1 MPFVPYTDE
10 EIKVLKAN
18 EGPRFVPYSDEE
30 LYNLKTEQFAKA
42 QEWNDSVNSLYKK
55 VQGDFNQRTSGMGP
69 LPSVSQ
75 YESAISKDINNLL
88 NNYSYA
94 EEYANQIQDQKK
106 RQSYLNSIQK
116 AKRFLDSFSR
126 ELQTGNPDVWN
137 GALTSALNK
146 PSENNQI
153 SEGNESLLSAEQLR
167 AKIAEIESKRDE
179 QLKKQEEKLKNSGLS
194 GWMVNLFSSDEAKR
208 NMADESDDSLKDEL
222 TKYKQQLYYA
232 ENEEKLN
239 GLSQDLQQRVNAYL
253 EKTAARKKFDELAR
267 DGVVLNDD
275 EYLIRNGKR
284 YTVKELQQMSDSL
297 TDDDARLIVSELNS
311 NGVDGQALLDYL
323 KLKQGQDFIQEER
336 KDAEQ
341 YAKDHPIASSVQSV
355 FQTPLKLL
363 GAVDAGMTAA
373 SNAIT
378 GQEAP
383 IDYSKPVYSA
393 ARDQSTIR
401 GTVSSEIGNS
411 VGQFLYQTG
420 MSMGD
425 FLTLMPLAAVPGG
438 QVAVTAILGGSA
450 ATDTAMDVSSR
461 GGTAAQ
467 AFWGGLAAGAA
478 EAAFEKFSLEA
489 VLKAGKVTGI
499 KSFIKELLKGAGVE
513 GSEEV
518 ATEIA
523 NIISDQVIMGDKSN
537 YSLAVKQYMDS
548 GLSKP
553 EAEKQATLDMVKQ
566 VGLAF
571 AGGALSGGVIHGVQ
585 GGINWAGNYAEG
597 KNIISNG
604 NVRDAIRLG
613 LESEVDSPAYKAAT
627 ELSERLAK
635 GEKISPSEVGAMV
648 SDAQAQLTE
657 EWNKAVENPVQ
668 QVSGYATD
676 VSQETDI
683 GAQVQEVRRSAAQ
696 EVQNQH
702 VSESASLASP
712 DNNTM
717 KNGLARPLKAE
728 ATVSIGNEI
737 GRTVVNG
744 IKRVTENGVEVQLED
759 GSVVPLEAV
768 SFSNSEMEGLYA
780 DAAGYDTTTARA
792 FVAGYDGSLP
802 LSTYESAFDIIHEQ
816 AMQGADMD
824 TAVEAAGVYGQM
836 MSENARKLAY
846 NTGRLQ
852 AGRQGGTIE
861 NNSVEAGGQHRGE
874 KENVHVRQYQG
885 ASGGS
890 DGRGRAG
897 DGQRSRVSGLVEESD
912 GRISDLAEKSKR
924 GKPKRKIK
932 LSSQD
937 GDLSFDAIRNEDLT
951 PKQALTVG
959 DSAKYGYDLYY
970 YSKGTVFNDGESDK
984 VIDRPAFMMTGIKA
998 IFALDGLDIDFLHH
1012 ELFHQFFSENQEKAQ
1027 NLFNNTKQ
1035 RMLVDS
1041 QAFDRYKKS
1050 VYRSY
1055 ETRVPENL
1063 VFEEITA
1070 DLCEY
1075 AMSGSKE
1082 MGRRL
1087 EGLFEPGVLEKLA
1100 EQARGVFDANKT
1112 DGRHSETGENRTYLE
1127 GSESPGLRYYLDDV
1141 TSADADILAEENQ
1154 RLKDQLETLRQE
1166 FKLTKGH
1173 KIKPA
1178 AVDRLAE
1185 KILKNT
1191 RSSYNKETLV
1201 KNLQTIFDYIANDPE
1216 ANFDEAMNVSVD
1228 IANSVLRQ
1236 SSRLDTTLYEQYED
1250 MRRYFRETAMSL
1262 SEEARAE
1269 LDNLYGGYEDF
1280 RKQNF
1285 GGMKLTKDGQSL
1297 DSLWGK
1303 ISERWPELFPA
1314 DTVPQEQPLLVADA
1328 LRAVRPSYENPYGMD
1343 ATESAYDL
1351 ALQVYEEYFRL
1362 PEVHTFA
1369 DKKKAE
1375 MERLRAKYENRMERM
1390 RQAYKARE
1398 ANLLRDQR
1406 QKRENVREAGKQRL
1420 TAQMERMKDQRQ
1432 RAGARRQESAL
1443 VRRYKPR
1450 IIRDTLELGRWINHP
1465 TDAKHVPEP
1474 LRKAVAGFVNSID
1487 FSSDRLNQYGEPTM
1501 RTQAFKNLQKQLT
1514 EAQNKEGGKYSDE
1527 IRSMLETAD
1536 PDLLPNLT
1544 DLIDNASTF
1553 RLEEMTGEQLKE
1565 LAHIV
1570 AAVKSM
1576 IRGAN
1581 HLISDGIEAR
1591 ASDVA
1596 GGIRMDLS
1604 RMKDAKEYTG
1614 KVGWAQDVLNWGML
1628 DAPSFFEE
1636 LGQTAYEKLY
1646 KPLRKGFDKKIA
1658 HTKEAVDYM
1667 KPVLKGVDTETW
1679 SGDKAEKHIFHV
1691 SNGTLKLTTAQ
1702 IMSLYELSKREQARG
1717 HIFGGGIRPSDTV
1730 KKTAK
1735 GKEID
1740 RSFHPVQ
1747 LKPAELERIIH
1758 TLTPEQKRVA
1768 DKIAAFFQTTSEWGN
1783 EVSAKLYGY
1792 RKFTEQ
1798 NYFPI
1803 VSDQNYITTLQVDP
1817 NHQDATLKNMG
1828 MTKSTVKGANNA
1840 IMVDDIFDV
1849 FTRQVDQMSS
1859 YNAFVIP
1866 LNDMHKV
1873 LNYKITGSKGIT
1885 GGSTREAMIRA
1896 LGADSMK
1903 YWNKLVE
1910 DINGMSHKEDS
1921 TEYDKLLSNMK
1932 AAAVGAN
1939 FRVVIQQP
1947 TAYLRAMAMIDPQYL
1962 AKGLTMKSNIEQMNQ
1977 YAPIAVWKDL
1987 GFFEINTAG
1996 SMRDILMGKKGLR
2009 DIAMKPAGWAD
2020 TVTWGKLWN
2029 AVIAETTATRQDLK
2043 PGTQAFYEACGE
2055 RFSDI
2060 VDRTQV
2066 VDSVLHRSQLMR
2078 SKNFGAK
2085 TATPFMSE
2093 PTKSYNLLRSAI
2105 RDVQKNGRSKA
2116 GRRLAR
2122 AVLAYTASQIA
2133 AALAAALPDAF
2144 RDDDPDKQW
2153 WDKYLSAAG
2162 ENTLDNLNPLN
2173 MIPYVKDVISILSGY
2188 QLSRQEMAG
2197 VVDIINAGRQWEKF
2211 FKGESKYSLFW
2222 QIRNSA
2228 ASISKLTGVPVS
2240 SALRDL
2246 EALIKGGTQALGDMG
2261 FSTEHLEY
2269 LMDTAFYPVT
2279 KTNLSRYAGHIHR
2292 ALQAGNTKL
2301 AADIQAELNKNGVD
2315 EDQIATAM
2323 RKRLKEEEPRIAEGG
2338 KAKMDGDLT
2347 GYRDMVMDLKAD
2359 GYLQDWVVGA
2369 VNGWITQVATAG
2381 NAKLDGDTS
2390 KYNETIKALQ
2400 SSGISESEIS
2410 KVVDDWLAQNKQGQ
2424 VETEKDE
2431 KEDESQEESVYET
2444 SDAIEAVEAGNL
2456 AQAKEVIA
2464 DLESYLKEDQTLK
2477 EKKQSIRSQFTKHYK
2492 PLYIEMFQA
2501 GDKAGMAKIRQTL
2514 MELDLGYANADF
2526 TQWIKQWRKE
2536 ESTTK

>member
-10 EIKVLKAN
+10 EIKTLKAK

-30 LYNLKTEQFAKA
+30 LYNLKTEQ
-42 QEWNDSVNSLYKK
+42 SV
-55 VQGDFNQRTSGMGP
+55 
-69 LPSVSQ
+69 
-75 YESAISKDINNLL
+75 KDWMDE
-88 NNYSYA
+88 A
-94 EEYANQIQDQKK
+94 
-106 RQSYLNSIQK
+106 
-116 AKRFLDSFSR
+116 DSFYRKTQNTYNGGQEQFPTFDAYQQYTNKLSNDVGKL
-126 ELQTGNPDVWN
+126 LQGYTDV
-137 GALTSALNK
+137 
-146 PSENNQI
+146 
-153 SEGNESLLSAEQLR
+153 
-167 AKIAEIESKRDE
+167 
-179 QLKKQEEKLKNSGLS
+179 
-194 GWMVNLFSSDEAKR
+194 
-208 NMADESDDSLKDEL
+208 
-222 TKYKQQLYYA
+222 
-232 ENEEKLN
+232 
-239 GLSQDLQQRVNAYL
+239 
-253 EKTAARKKFDELAR
+253 
-267 DGVVLNDD
+267 
-275 EYLIRNGKR
+275 
-284 YTVKELQQMSDSL
+284 
-297 TDDDARLIVSELNS
+297 
-311 NGVDGQALLDYL
+311 
-323 KLKQGQDFIQEER
+323 
-336 KDAEQ
+336 EQ
-341 YAKDHPIASSVQSV
+341 YANRISEENRRNEYLKGVQQIKEQLDLMYNQLQDKEQAKIIEEYYADQERKKEFEKKSGLDKTLQALGDNLTLGVSQISKGIVDAVDWVLPDEMIMGGDNPITKGIDWMQETANKGDDEIQKRNAAMSEGWQLFGKFAQGIGSALPGAAMALMSGGASVPGQV
-355 FQTPLKLL
+355 ATL
-363 GAVDAGMTAA
+363 GAPATTSQMVSGGLSNLAKDPNFWMSAIPTFGGTYSDAMEDGAT
-373 SNAIT
+373 
-378 GQEAP
+378 EAE
-383 IDYSKPVYSA
+383 A
-393 ARDQSTIR
+393 
-401 GTVSSEIGNS
+401 
-411 VGQFLYQTG
+411 
-420 MSMGD
+420 
-425 FLTLMPLAAVPGG
+425 
-438 QVAVTAILGGSA
+438 AVTAILNGFAGSLIEVGGGIQQIPQGQKNIRAWLKSA
-450 ATDTAMDVSSR
+450 VEEGGEEVVQSAVENFLKKQMYNRDIPIFSTTDDNAIINPKR
-461 GGTAAQ
+461 AAEEF
-467 AFWGGLAAGAA
+467 ALGAAVGGL
-478 EAAFEKFSLEA
+478 F
-489 VLKAGKVTGI
+489 
-499 KSFIKELLKGAGVE
+499 
-513 GSEEV
+513 
-518 ATEIA
+518 
-523 NIISDQVIMGDKSN
+523 
-537 YSLAVKQYMDS
+537 
-548 GLSKP
+548 
-553 EAEKQATLDMVKQ
+553 
-566 VGLAF
+566 
-571 AGGALSGGVIHGVQ
+571 GGANMGVDAL
-585 GGINWAGNYAEG
+585 INTASKQFDSYSIG
-597 KNIISNG
+597 KNIIDSG
-604 NVRDAIRLG
+604 KIQDAIRLG
-613 LESEVDSPAYKAAT
+613 LESDTDSPAYKAAT

-657 EWNKAVENPVQ
+657 KRNKAAVDSVQ
-668 QVSGYATD
+668 QVSNNAPD
-676 VSQETDI
+676 VSQKTNI
-683 GAQVQEVRRSAAQ
+683 GTQLQELRRSAAQ
-696 EVQNQH
+696 EAKNQP
-702 VSESASLASP
+702 VEESASIVSL
-712 DNNTM
+712 DNNTV

-728 ATVSIGNEI
+728 ATVSVGYET
-737 GRTVVNG
+737 RQTTVNG

-768 SFSNSEMEGLYA
+768 SFSNAEMEGLYA

-802 LSTYESAFDIIHEQ
+802 LSTYESAFDSIHEQ
-816 AMQGADMD
+816 AMQGADVD
-824 TAVEAAGVYGQM
+824 SAVEAAGVYGQM

-874 KENVHVRQYQG
+874 KESVDVRQYQG

-1055 ETRVPENL
+1055 EARVPENL

-1075 AMSGSKE
+1075 AMSGSE
-1082 MGRRL
+1082 RMYQRL
-1087 EGLFEPGVLEKLA
+1087 EGLFAPGALENLA

-1112 DGRHSETGENRTYLE
+1112 DGRSSETGENRYYLE
-1127 GSESPGLRYYLDDV
+1127 GSESPSLRYYLDDV

-1154 RLKDQLETLRQE
+1154 RLKNQIETLRQE
-1166 FKLTKGH
+1166 FKLTAGH
-1173 KIKPA
+1173 KVKPA
-1178 AVDRLAE
+1178 AVESLAE
-1185 KILKNT
+1185 KILKDT
-1191 RSSYNKETLV
+1191 GSSYNKETLV
-1201 KNLQTIFDYIANDPE
+1201 KNLQTLFDYIANDPE

-1236 SSRLDTTLYEQYED
+1236 SSRLDTTLYDRYED
-1250 MRRYFRETAMSL
+1250 MRKYFRETALSL
-1262 SEEARAE
+1262 SEEAQTE
-1269 LDNLYGGYEDF
+1269 LENLYGGYEAF
-1280 RKQNF
+1280 RKRNF

-1297 DSLWGK
+1297 DSLWEK

-1351 ALQVYEEYFRL
+1351 ALQVYEGYFRL

-1375 MERLRAKYENRMERM
+1375 LEQLRAKYENRLEHM
-1390 RQAYKARE
+1390 RRSYKARE
-1398 ANLLRDQR
+1398 ANLLQDQR

-1420 TAQMERMKDQRQ
+1420 AAQMERMKEQRQ

-1450 IIRDTLELGRWINHP
+1450 IIRDALELGRWINHP

-1474 LRKAVAGFVNSID
+1474 LRQAVAGFVNAID
-1487 FSSDRLNQYGEPTM
+1487 FSSERLNRYGEPTM
-1501 RTQAFKNLQKQLT
+1501 RTQAFKNLQTQLT
-1514 EAQNKEGGKYSDE
+1514 KAQNKEGGKYSDE

-1536 PDLLPNLT
+1536 PDLLPNLA

-1565 LAHIV
+1565 LAHTV

-1581 HLISDGIEAR
+1581 RLISDGIEAR

-1596 GGIRMDLS
+1596 GGIGTDLS
-1604 RMKDAKEYTG
+1604 QMKDAKEYTG
-1614 KVGWAQDVLNWGML
+1614 VAGMAKRLMNWDML

-1636 LGQTAYEKLY
+1636 LGKTAYEKLY
-1646 KPLRKGFDKKIA
+1646 KPLRKAFDKKIA
-1658 HTKEAVDYM
+1658 HTKEAIDYM

-1691 SNGTLKLTTAQ
+1691 SKGTLKLTTAQ

-1717 HIFGGGIRPSDTV
+1717 HILGGGIRPSDTV
-1730 KKTAK
+1730 K
-1735 GKEID
+1735 GNQVD
-1740 RSFHPVQ
+1740 RSFRPVQ
-1747 LKPAELERIIH
+1747 LKPAELERIID
-1758 TLTPEQKRVA
+1758 TLTPEQRRVA

-1803 VSDQNYITTLQVDP
+1803 VSDRNYITTLQGDP
-1817 NHQDATLKNMG
+1817 KHQDATLKNLG
-1828 MTKSTVKGANNA
+1828 MTKSTVKGANNP
-1840 IMVDDIFDV
+1840 IMVEDIFDV

-1885 GGSTREAMIRA
+1885 GGSTREAMVRA
-1896 LGADSMK
+1896 LGTDSMK

-1910 DINGMSHKEDS
+1910 DINGMSRQEPP
-1921 TEYDKLLSNMK
+1921 TLGDKLLSNMK

-1939 FRVVIQQP
+1939 IRVVIQQP
-1947 TAYLRAMAMIDPQYL
+1947 TAYLRAAAMIDPKYL
-1962 AKGLTMKSNIEQMNQ
+1962 TKGLAMKSDTEQMNQ
-1977 YAPIAVWKDL
+1977 YAPIAAWKDL
-1987 GFFEINTAG
+1987 GFFEMDTARG
-1996 SMRDILMGKKGLR
+1996 MRDILMGKEGLR
-2009 DIAMKPAGWAD
+2009 DKAMKPAGWAD

-2029 AVIAETTATRQDLK
+2029 AVVAEMSDTRPDLK
-2043 PGTQAFYEACGE
+2043 PGTEAFYEACGD
-2055 RFSDI
+2055 RFSEI
-2060 VDRTQV
+2060 IDRTQV
-2066 VDSVLHRSQLMR
+2066 VDSVLHRSQIMR
-2078 SKNFGAK
+2078 SKNYINK
-2085 TATPFMSE
+2085 TVTSFMSE
-2093 PTKSYNLLRSAI
+2093 PTKSYNLLRSAL

-2116 GRRLAR
+2116 GKRLAR
-2122 AVLAYTASQIA
+2122 AVAAYTASNIA
-2133 AALAAALPDAF
+2133 TALAAALVDAF
-2144 RDDDPDKQW
+2144 RDDDPDKKW
-2153 WDKYLSAAG
+2153 WEKYLSATG
-2162 ENTLDNLNPLN
+2162 ENALDNLNPLN
-2173 MIPYVKDVISILSGY
+2173 MIPYLKDAVSVLSGY

-2197 VVDIINAGRQWEKF
+2197 VVDIINAGKQWEKF

-2246 EALIKGGTQALGDMG
+2246 EALVKGSTQAIGDVG
-2261 FSTEHLEY
+2261 VHTERLEY

-2301 AADIQAELNKNGVD
+2301 ASDIQSELKKNGVD

-2323 RKRLKEEEPRIAEGG
+2323 RKRLKEDEPRVAEGG

-2347 GYRDMVMDLKAD
+2347 GYRDLVMDMKAD
-2359 GYLQDWVVGA
+2359 GYVQDWVVGA
-2369 VNGWITQVATAG
+2369 INSWINQAE
-2381 NAKLDGDTS
+2381 KD
-2390 KYNETIKALQ
+2390 
-2400 SSGISESEIS
+2400 
-2410 KVVDDWLAQNKQGQ
+2410 QNKSDNQ
-2424 VETEKDE
+2424 EAEDKKEKDE
-2431 KEDESQEESVYET
+2431 TQEESVYEAN
-2444 SDAIEAVEAGNL
+2444 DAIEAVESGNM

-2464 DLESYLKEDQTLK
+2464 DLESYLKEGQTLK

-2501 GDKAGMAKIRQTL
+2501 GDKAGMAEIRRTL

>member
-1 MPFVPYTDE
+1 MPSFKEYLE
-10 EIKVLKAN
+10 NRKN
-18 EGPRFVPYSDEE
+18 SDTVDTTPISGSFQSY
-30 LYNLKTEQFAKA
+30 LIQRKA
-42 QEWNDSVNSLYKK
+42 QEWNDSVNSIYKK
-55 VQGDFNQRTSGMGP
+55 MQGDFNQRSSGMGP
-69 LPSVSQ
+69 LPSVGQ
-75 YESAISKDINNLL
+75 YKSAISKDINNLL

-94 EEYANQIQDQKK
+94 EEYANQIQDQKE

-116 AKRFLDSFSR
+116 AKSSLDSFSR
-126 ELQTGNPDVWN
+126 EFQTGNPDVWN
-137 GALTSALNK
+137 GSLTNALNK
-146 PSENNQI
+146 PSENHQI
-153 SEGNESLLSAEQLR
+153 PEGNESLLSAEQLR

-239 GLSQDLQQRVNAYL
+239 GLSHDLQQRVNAYL

-341 YAKDHPIASSVQSV
+341 YAKDHPIASSIQSV

-401 GTVSSEIGNS
+401 ETVSSEIGNS

-438 QVAVTAILGGSA
+438 QAAVTAILGGSA

-461 GGTAAQ
+461 GGTASQ
-467 AFWGGLAAGAA
+467 AFWSGLAAGAA

-523 NIISDQVIMGDKSN
+523 NIISDQIIMGDKSN

-597 KNIISNG
+597 KNTLHNG
-604 NVRDAIRLG
+604 NIRDAIRLG
-613 LESEVDSPAYKAAT
+613 FESDVDSPAYKTAV

-657 EWNKAVENPVQ
+657 KWNKAAVDSVQ
-668 QVSGYATD
+668 QVSNSAPD
-676 VSQETDI
+676 VSQKTNI
-683 GAQVQEVRRSAAQ
+683 GTQVQELRRSATQ
-696 EVQNQH
+696 EVQNQRAE
-702 VSESASLASP
+702 ESTSLISP
-712 DNNTM
+712 DNNTV

-728 ATVSIGNEI
+728 ATVSIGNET
-737 GRTVVNG
+737 RQTTVNG

-768 SFSNSEMEGLYA
+768 SFSNAEMEGLYA

-802 LSTYESAFDIIHEQ
+802 LSTYESAFDSIHEQ
-816 AMQGADMD
+816 AMQGADVD
-824 TAVEAAGVYGQM
+824 SAVEAAGVYGQM

-874 KENVHVRQYQG
+874 KESVDVRQYQG

-897 DGQRSRVSGLVEESD
+897 DGQRPRVSKEAGKADSRNQRTKIEVSNGIESGQVEFDSVAPEYYSN
-912 GRISDLAEKSKR
+912 KQKR
-924 GKPKRKIK
+924 DFDIGTSYGYTVHYVPSGSVI
-932 LSSQD
+932 
-937 GDLSFDAIRNEDLT
+937 SFDGGSMTMDYVAFVF
-951 PKQALTVG
+951 P
-959 DSAKYGYDLYY
+959 
-970 YSKGTVFNDGESDK
+970 GTKE
-984 VIDRPAFMMTGIKA
+984 
-998 IFALDGLDIDFLHH
+998 IFALDGTNRDFIHH
-1012 ELFHQFFSENQEKAQ
+1012 ELFHQFLGRGTKVAKELLEHSRNRVMEDSDSFRQYNKLCEKQ
-1027 NLFNNTKQ
+1027 YGSNVTT
-1035 RMLVDS
+1035 D
-1041 QAFDRYKKS
+1041 
-1050 VYRSY
+1050 
-1055 ETRVPENL
+1055 EIH
-1063 VFEEITA
+1063 EEITA

-1075 AMSGSKE
+1075 AMSGSEE
-1082 MGRRL
+1082 MRRRL

-1100 EQARGVFDANKT
+1100 KQARDVFDANKT
-1112 DGRHSETGENRTYLE
+1112 DGRSSETGENRYYLE
-1127 GSESPGLRYYLDDV
+1127 GSESPSLRYYLDDV

-1154 RLKDQLETLRQE
+1154 RLKNQIETLRQE
-1166 FKLTKGH
+1166 FKLTAGH
-1173 KIKPA
+1173 KVKPA
-1178 AVDRLAE
+1178 AVESLAE
-1185 KILKNT
+1185 KILKDT
-1191 RSSYNKETLV
+1191 GSGYNKETLV
-1201 KNLQTIFDYIANDPE
+1201 KNLQTLFDYIANDPE

-1236 SSRLDTTLYEQYED
+1236 SSRLDTTLYDQYED
-1250 MRRYFRETAMSL
+1250 MRKYFRETALSL
-1262 SEEARAE
+1262 SEEAQTE
-1269 LDNLYGGYEDF
+1269 LENLYGGYEAF
-1280 RKQNF
+1280 RKRNF

-1297 DSLWGK
+1297 DSLWEK

-1351 ALQVYEEYFRL
+1351 ALQVYEGYFRL
-1362 PEVHTFA
+1362 PDVHTFA

-1375 MERLRAKYENRMERM
+1375 LEQLRAKYENRLEHM
-1390 RQAYKARE
+1390 RRSYKARE
-1398 ANLLRDQR
+1398 ANLLQDQR

-1420 TAQMERMKDQRQ
+1420 AAQMERMKEQRQ

-1450 IIRDTLELGRWINHP
+1450 IIRDALELGRWINHP

-1474 LRKAVAGFVNSID
+1474 LRQAVAGFVNAID
-1487 FSSDRLNQYGEPTM
+1487 FSSERLNRYGEPTM
-1501 RTQAFKNLQKQLT
+1501 RTQAFKNLQTQLT

-1536 PDLLPNLT
+1536 PDLLPNLA

-1565 LAHIV
+1565 LAHTV

-1581 HLISDGIEAR
+1581 RLISDGIEAR

-1596 GGIRMDLS
+1596 GGIGTDLS
-1604 RMKDAKEYTG
+1604 QMKDAKEYTG
-1614 KVGWAQDVLNWGML
+1614 VAGMAKRLMNWDML

-1636 LGQTAYEKLY
+1636 LGKTAYEKLY
-1646 KPLRKGFDKKIA
+1646 KPLRKAFDKKIA
-1658 HTKEAVDYM
+1658 HTKEAIDYM

-1691 SNGTLKLTTAQ
+1691 SKGTLKLTTAQ

-1717 HIFGGGIRPSDTV
+1717 HILGGGIRPSDTV
-1730 KKTAK
+1730 K
-1735 GKEID
+1735 GNQVD
-1740 RSFHPVQ
+1740 RSFRPVQ
-1747 LKPAELERIIH
+1747 LKPAELERIID

-1803 VSDQNYITTLQVDP
+1803 VSDRNYITTLQGDP
-1817 NHQDATLKNMG
+1817 NHQDATLKNLG
-1828 MTKSTVKGANNA
+1828 MTKSTVKGANNP
-1840 IMVDDIFDV
+1840 IMVEDIFDV

-1885 GGSTREAMIRA
+1885 GGSTREAMVRA
-1896 LGADSMK
+1896 LGTDSMK

-1910 DINGMSHKEDS
+1910 DINGMSRQEPP
-1921 TEYDKLLSNMK
+1921 TLGDKLLSNMK

-1939 FRVVIQQP
+1939 IRVVIQQP
-1947 TAYLRAMAMIDPQYL
+1947 TAYLRAAAMIDPKYL
-1962 AKGLTMKSNIEQMNQ
+1962 TKGLTMKSDTEQMNQ
-1977 YAPIAVWKDL
+1977 YAPIAAWKDL
-1987 GFFEINTAG
+1987 GFFEMDTARG
-1996 SMRDILMGKKGLR
+1996 MRDILMGKEGLR
-2009 DIAMKPAGWAD
+2009 DKAMKPAGWAD

-2029 AVIAETTATRQDLK
+2029 AVVAEMSDTRPDLK
-2043 PGTQAFYEACGE
+2043 PGTEAFYEACGD
-2055 RFSDI
+2055 RFSEI
-2060 VDRTQV
+2060 IDRTQV
-2066 VDSVLHRSQLMR
+2066 VDSVLHRSQIMR
-2078 SKNFGAK
+2078 SKNYINK
-2085 TATPFMSE
+2085 TVTSFMSE
-2093 PTKSYNLLRSAI
+2093 PTKSYNLLRSAL

-2116 GRRLAR
+2116 GKRLAR
-2122 AVLAYTASQIA
+2122 AVAAYTASNIA
-2133 AALAAALPDAF
+2133 TALAAALVDAF
-2144 RDDDPDKQW
+2144 RDDDPDKKW
-2153 WDKYLSAAG
+2153 WEKYLSATG
-2162 ENTLDNLNPLN
+2162 ENALDNLNPLN
-2173 MIPYVKDVISILSGY
+2173 MIPYLKDAVSVFSGY

-2197 VVDIINAGRQWEKF
+2197 VVDIINAGKQWEKF

-2246 EALIKGGTQALGDMG
+2246 EALVKGSTQALGEAG
-2261 FSTEHLEY
+2261 APTERLEY

-2301 AADIQAELNKNGVD
+2301 ASDIQSELEKNGVD

-2323 RKRLKEEEPRIAEGG
+2323 RKRLKEEEPRVAEGG

-2347 GYRDMVMDLKAD
+2347 GYRDLVMDMKAD
-2359 GYLQDWVVGA
+2359 GYVQDWVVGA
-2369 VNGWITQVATAG
+2369 INGWITQVATAG
-2381 NAKLDGDTS
+2381 KAKLDGDTS
-2390 KYNETIKALQ
+2390 KYNETVKALQ

-2410 KVVDDWLAQNKQGQ
+2410 EAVDGWLVENKQSQ
-2424 VETEKDE
+2424 AETEKDE
-2431 KEDESQEESVYET
+2431 KEDESQEESVYEA
-2444 SDAIEAVEAGNL
+2444 SDAIEAVESGNM

-2464 DLESYLKEDQTLK
+2464 DLESYLKEGQTLK

-2501 GDKAGMAKIRQTL
+2501 GDKAGMAEIRRTL

>member
-1 MPFVPYTDE
+1 MPSFKEYLE
-10 EIKVLKAN
+10 NRKN
-18 EGPRFVPYSDEE
+18 SDTVDTAPISGSFQSY
-30 LYNLKTEQFAKA
+30 LIQRKA
-42 QEWNDSVNSLYKK
+42 QEWNDSVNSIYKK
-55 VQGDFNQRTSGMGP
+55 MQGDFNQRSSGMGP
-69 LPSVSQ
+69 LPSVGQ
-75 YESAISKDINNLL
+75 YKSAISKDINNLL

-94 EEYANQIQDQKK
+94 EEYANQIQDQKE

-116 AKRFLDSFSR
+116 AKSSLDSFSR
-126 ELQTGNPDVWN
+126 EFQTGNPDVWN
-137 GALTSALNK
+137 GSLTNALNK
-146 PSENNQI
+146 PSENHQI
-153 SEGNESLLSAEQLR
+153 PEGNESLLSAEQLR
-167 AKIAEIESKRDE
+167 AKISEIESKRDE

-239 GLSQDLQQRVNAYL
+239 GLSHDLQQRVNAYL

-284 YTVKELQQMSDSL
+284 YTVKELQQISDSL

-341 YAKDHPIASSVQSV
+341 YAKDHPIASSIQSV

-401 GTVSSEIGNS
+401 ETVSSEIGNS

-438 QVAVTAILGGSA
+438 QAAVTAILGGSA

-461 GGTAAQ
+461 GGTASQ
-467 AFWGGLAAGAA
+467 AFWSGLAAGAA

-523 NIISDQVIMGDKSN
+523 NIISDQIIMGDKSN

-597 KNIISNG
+597 KNTLHNG
-604 NVRDAIRLG
+604 NIRDAIRLG
-613 LESEVDSPAYKAAT
+613 FESDVDSPAYKTAT

-657 EWNKAVENPVQ
+657 KRNKAAVDSVQ
-668 QVSGYATD
+668 QVSSSAPD
-676 VSQETDI
+676 VSQKTNI
-683 GAQVQEVRRSAAQ
+683 GTQLQELRRSAAQ
-696 EVQNQH
+696 EAKNQP
-702 VSESASLASP
+702 VEESASIVSL
-712 DNNTM
+712 DNNTV

-728 ATVSIGNEI
+728 ATVSVGNET
-737 GRTVVNG
+737 RQTTVNG

-768 SFSNSEMEGLYA
+768 SFSNAEMEGLYA

-802 LSTYESAFDIIHEQ
+802 LSTYESAFDSIHEQ
-816 AMQGADMD
+816 AMQGADVD

-874 KENVHVRQYQG
+874 KESVDVRQYQG

-959 DSAKYGYDLYY
+959 NSAKYGYDLYY

-1012 ELFHQFFSENQEKAQ
+1012 ELFHLFFSENQEKAQ

-1055 ETRVPENL
+1055 EARVPENL

-1075 AMSGSKE
+1075 AMSGSE
-1082 MGRRL
+1082 RMYQRL
-1087 EGLFEPGVLEKLA
+1087 EGLFEPGALEKLA

-1112 DGRHSETGENRTYLE
+1112 DGRSSETGENRYYLE
-1127 GSESPGLRYYLDDV
+1127 GSESPSLRYYLDDV

-1154 RLKDQLETLRQE
+1154 RLKNQIETLRQE
-1166 FKLTKGH
+1166 FKLTAGH
-1173 KIKPA
+1173 KVKPA
-1178 AVDRLAE
+1178 AVESLAE
-1185 KILKNT
+1185 KILKDT
-1191 RSSYNKETLV
+1191 GSSYNKETLV
-1201 KNLQTIFDYIANDPE
+1201 KNLQTLFDYIANDPE

-1236 SSRLDTTLYEQYED
+1236 SSLLDTTLYDQYED
-1250 MRRYFRETAMSL
+1250 MRKYFRETALSL
-1262 SEEARAE
+1262 SEEAQTE
-1269 LDNLYGGYEDF
+1269 LENLYGGYEAF
-1280 RKQNF
+1280 RKRNF

-1297 DSLWGK
+1297 DSLWEK

-1351 ALQVYEEYFRL
+1351 ALQVYEGYFRL

-1375 MERLRAKYENRMERM
+1375 LDQLRAKYENRLEHM
-1390 RQAYKARE
+1390 RRSYKARE
-1398 ANLLRDQR
+1398 ANLLQDQR

-1420 TAQMERMKDQRQ
+1420 AAQMERMKEQRQ

-1450 IIRDTLELGRWINHP
+1450 IIRDALELGRWINHP

-1474 LRKAVAGFVNSID
+1474 LRQAVAGFVNAID

-1514 EAQNKEGGKYSDE
+1514 DVQNKEGGKYSDE
-1527 IRSMLETAD
+1527 IRSMLEIAD
-1536 PDLLPNLT
+1536 PDLLPNLA

-1565 LAHIV
+1565 LAHTV

-1596 GGIRMDLS
+1596 GGIGTDLS
-1604 RMKDAKEYTG
+1604 QMKDAKEYTG

-1803 VSDQNYITTLQVDP
+1803 VSDKNYISTPQGDP
-1817 NHQDATLKNMG
+1817 NYQDATLKNMG

-1840 IMVDDIFDV
+1840 IVVEDIFDI

-1962 AKGLTMKSNIEQMNQ
+1962 AKGVIMKSNIEQMNQ

-1987 GFFEINTAG
+1987 GFFEINTAR

-2153 WDKYLSAAG
+2153 WEKYLSAAG

-2173 MIPYVKDVISILSGY
+2173 MIPYVRDVKSLVEGY
-2188 QLSRQEMAG
+2188 RLTRQEMAG
-2197 VVDIINAGRQWEKF
+2197 FADIVSMCRQWEKF
-2211 FKGESKYSLFW
+2211 SKGESKYSLFW

-2228 ASISKLTGVPVS
+2228 ASISKLTGVPVA

-2246 EALIKGGTQALGDMG
+2246 EALIKGGAQALGDTG
-2261 FSTEHLEY
+2261 LPTEHLEY

-2301 AADIQAELNKNGVD
+2301 AADIQAELKKNGVD
-2315 EDQIATAM
+2315 DDQIATAM

-2347 GYRDMVMDLKAD
+2347 GYRDVVMDLKAD
-2359 GYLQDWVVGA
+2359 GYSQDWVVGA
-2369 VNGWITQVATAG
+2369 VNGWINQA
-2381 NAKLDGDTS
+2381 
-2390 KYNETIKALQ
+2390 
-2400 SSGISESEIS
+2400 
-2410 KVVDDWLAQNKQGQ
+2410 
-2424 VETEKDE
+2424 EKDQKKSDGQENNEE
-2431 KEDESQEESVYET
+2431 KEEETQEESVYET

-2464 DLESYLKEDQTLK
+2464 DLESYLKEGQTLK

-2501 GDKAGMAKIRQTL
+2501 GDKAGMAEIRRTL

>member
-10 EIKVLKAN
+10 EIKTLKAK

-30 LYNLKTEQFAKA
+30 LYNLKTEQSVKDWMDEADSFYRKTQNTYNGGQEQFPTFDAYQQYTNKLSNDVGKLLQGYTDVEQYANRISEENRRNEYLKGVQQIKEQLDLMYNQLQDKEQAK
-42 QEWNDSVNSLYKK
+42 
-55 VQGDFNQRTSGMGP
+55 
-69 LPSVSQ
+69 
-75 YESAISKDINNLL
+75 II
-88 NNYSYA
+88 
-94 EEYANQIQDQKK
+94 EEYYADQERKK
-106 RQSYLNSIQK
+106 E
-116 AKRFLDSFSR
+116 F
-126 ELQTGNPDVWN
+126 E
-137 GALTSALNK
+137 
-146 PSENNQI
+146 
-153 SEGNESLLSAEQLR
+153 
-167 AKIAEIESKRDE
+167 
-179 QLKKQEEKLKNSGLS
+179 KKSGLDKTLQAL
-194 GWMVNLFSSDEAKR
+194 GDNLT
-208 NMADESDDSLKDEL
+208 L
-222 TKYKQQLYYA
+222 
-232 ENEEKLN
+232 
-239 GLSQDLQQRVNAYL
+239 GLSQWSKGLVKAVDEFLPDEMIMGGDNPITKGIDWMQ
-253 EKTAARKKFDELAR
+253 ETANK
-267 DGVVLNDD
+267 GDD
-275 EYLIRNGKR
+275 EIQKRNAAMSEGWQLFGKFAQGIGSALPGAAMALMSGGASVPGQVA
-284 YTVKELQQMSDSL
+284 TLGAPATTSQM
-297 TDDDARLIVSELNS
+297 VSGGLS
-311 NGVDGQALLDYL
+311 NL
-323 KLKQGQDFIQEER
+323 
-336 KDAEQ
+336 
-341 YAKDHPIASSVQSV
+341 AKDPNFWMSAIPTFGVTYSDAMED
-355 FQTPLKLL
+355 
-363 GAVDAGMTAA
+363 GAT
-373 SNAIT
+373 
-378 GQEAP
+378 EAE
-383 IDYSKPVYSA
+383 A
-393 ARDQSTIR
+393 
-401 GTVSSEIGNS
+401 
-411 VGQFLYQTG
+411 
-420 MSMGD
+420 
-425 FLTLMPLAAVPGG
+425 
-438 QVAVTAILGGSA
+438 AVTAILNGFAGSLIEVGGGIQQIPQGQKNIRAWLKSA
-450 ATDTAMDVSSR
+450 VEEGGEEVVQSAVENFLKKQMYNRDIPIFSTTDDNAIINPKR
-461 GGTAAQ
+461 AAEEF
-467 AFWGGLAAGAA
+467 ALGAAVGGL
-478 EAAFEKFSLEA
+478 F
-489 VLKAGKVTGI
+489 
-499 KSFIKELLKGAGVE
+499 
-513 GSEEV
+513 
-518 ATEIA
+518 
-523 NIISDQVIMGDKSN
+523 
-537 YSLAVKQYMDS
+537 
-548 GLSKP
+548 
-553 EAEKQATLDMVKQ
+553 
-566 VGLAF
+566 
-571 AGGALSGGVIHGVQ
+571 GGANMGVDAL
-585 GGINWAGNYAEG
+585 INTASKQFDSYSIG
-597 KNIISNG
+597 KNIIDSG
-604 NVRDAIRLG
+604 KIQDAIRLG
-613 LESEVDSPAYKAAT
+613 LESDTDSPAYKAAT

-657 EWNKAVENPVQ
+657 KRNKAAVDSVQ
-668 QVSGYATD
+668 QVSNNAPD
-676 VSQETDI
+676 VSQKTNI
-683 GAQVQEVRRSAAQ
+683 GTQLQELRRSAAQ
-696 EVQNQH
+696 EAKNQP
-702 VSESASLASP
+702 VEESASIVSL
-712 DNNTM
+712 DNNTV

-728 ATVSIGNEI
+728 ATVSVGYET
-737 GRTVVNG
+737 RQTTVNG

-759 GSVVPLEAV
+759 GSVVPLEVV
-768 SFSNSEMEGLYA
+768 SFSNAEMEGLYA

-802 LSTYESAFDIIHEQ
+802 LSTYESAFDSIHEQ
-816 AMQGADMD
+816 AMQGADVD
-824 TAVEAAGVYGQM
+824 SAVEAAGVYGQM

-874 KENVHVRQYQG
+874 KESVDVRQYQG

-1055 ETRVPENL
+1055 EARVPENL

-1075 AMSGSKE
+1075 AMSGSE
-1082 MGRRL
+1082 RMYQRL
-1087 EGLFEPGVLEKLA
+1087 EGLFEPGALEKLA

-1112 DGRHSETGENRTYLE
+1112 DGRSSETGENRYYLE
-1127 GSESPGLRYYLDDV
+1127 GSESPSLRYYLDDV

-1154 RLKDQLETLRQE
+1154 RLKNQIETLRQE
-1166 FKLTKGH
+1166 FKLTAGH
-1173 KIKPA
+1173 KVKPA
-1178 AVDRLAE
+1178 AVESLAG
-1185 KILKNT
+1185 KILKDT
-1191 RSSYNKETLV
+1191 GSGYNKETLV
-1201 KNLQTIFDYIANDPE
+1201 KNLQTLFDYIANDPE

-1236 SSRLDTTLYEQYED
+1236 SSRLDTTLYDRYED
-1250 MRRYFRETAMSL
+1250 MRKYFRETALSL
-1262 SEEARAE
+1262 SEEAQTE
-1269 LDNLYGGYEDF
+1269 LENLYGGYEAF
-1280 RKQNF
+1280 RKRNF
-1285 GGMKLTKDGQSL
+1285 GGMKLTKDGRSL
-1297 DSLWGK
+1297 DSLWEK
-1303 ISERWPELFPA
+1303 ISEMWPELFPA

-1351 ALQVYEEYFRL
+1351 ALQVYEGYFRL

-1375 MERLRAKYENRMERM
+1375 LEQLRAKYENRLEHM
-1390 RQAYKARE
+1390 RRSYKARE
-1398 ANLLRDQR
+1398 ANLLQDQR

-1420 TAQMERMKDQRQ
+1420 AAQMERMKEQRQ

-1450 IIRDTLELGRWINHP
+1450 IIRDALELGRWINHP
-1465 TDAKHVPEP
+1465 TDSEHVPEP
-1474 LRKAVAGFVNSID
+1474 LRQAVAGFVNAID
-1487 FSSDRLNQYGEPTM
+1487 FSSERLNRYGEPTM
-1501 RTQAFKNLQKQLT
+1501 RTQAFKNLQTQLT

-1536 PDLLPNLT
+1536 PDLLPNLA

-1565 LAHIV
+1565 LAHTV

-1581 HLISDGIEAR
+1581 RLISDGIEAR

-1596 GGIRMDLS
+1596 GGIGTDLS
-1604 RMKDAKEYTG
+1604 QMKDAKEYTG
-1614 KVGWAQDVLNWGML
+1614 VAGMAKRLMNWDML

-1636 LGQTAYEKLY
+1636 LGKTAYEKLY
-1646 KPLRKGFDKKIA
+1646 KPLRKAFDKKIA
-1658 HTKEAVDYM
+1658 HTKEAIDYM

-1691 SNGTLKLTTAQ
+1691 SKGTLKLTTAQ

-1717 HIFGGGIRPSDTV
+1717 HILGGGIRPSDTV
-1730 KKTAK
+1730 K
-1735 GKEID
+1735 GNQVD
-1740 RSFHPVQ
+1740 RSFRPVQ
-1747 LKPAELERIIH
+1747 LKPAELERIID

-1803 VSDQNYITTLQVDP
+1803 VSDRNYITTLQGDP
-1817 NHQDATLKNMG
+1817 NHQDATLKNLG
-1828 MTKSTVKGANNA
+1828 MTKSTVKGANNP
-1840 IMVDDIFDV
+1840 IMVEDIFDV

-1885 GGSTREAMIRA
+1885 GGSTREAMVRA
-1896 LGADSMK
+1896 LGTDSMK

-1910 DINGMSHKEDS
+1910 DINGMSRQEPP
-1921 TEYDKLLSNMK
+1921 TLGDKLLSNMK

-1939 FRVVIQQP
+1939 IRVVIQQP
-1947 TAYLRAMAMIDPQYL
+1947 TAYLRAAAMIDPKYL
-1962 AKGLTMKSNIEQMNQ
+1962 TKGLTMKSDTEQMNQ
-1977 YAPIAVWKDL
+1977 YAPIAAWKDL
-1987 GFFEINTAG
+1987 GFFEMDTARG
-1996 SMRDILMGKKGLR
+1996 MRDILMGKEGLR
-2009 DIAMKPAGWAD
+2009 DKAMKPAGWAD

-2029 AVIAETTATRQDLK
+2029 AVVAEMSDTRPDLK
-2043 PGTQAFYEACGE
+2043 PGTEAFYEACGD
-2055 RFSDI
+2055 RFSEI
-2060 VDRTQV
+2060 IDRTQV
-2066 VDSVLHRSQLMR
+2066 VDSVLHRSQIMR
-2078 SKNFGAK
+2078 SKNYINK
-2085 TATPFMSE
+2085 TVTSFMSE
-2093 PTKSYNLLRSAI
+2093 PTKSYNLLRSAL

-2116 GRRLAR
+2116 GKRLAR
-2122 AVLAYTASQIA
+2122 AVAAYTASNIA
-2133 AALAAALPDAF
+2133 TALAAALVDAF
-2144 RDDDPDKQW
+2144 RDDDPDKKW
-2153 WDKYLSAAG
+2153 WEKYLSATG
-2162 ENTLDNLNPLN
+2162 ENALDNLNPLN
-2173 MIPYVKDVISILSGY
+2173 MIPYLKDAVSVFSGY

-2197 VVDIINAGRQWEKF
+2197 VVDIINAGKQWEKF

-2246 EALIKGGTQALGDMG
+2246 EALVKGSTQALGEAG
-2261 FSTEHLEY
+2261 APTERLEY

-2301 AADIQAELNKNGVD
+2301 ASDIQSELEKNGVD

-2323 RKRLKEEEPRIAEGG
+2323 RKRLKEEEPRVAEGG

-2347 GYRDMVMDLKAD
+2347 GYRDLVMDMKAD
-2359 GYLQDWVVGA
+2359 GYVQDWVVGA
-2369 VNGWITQVATAG
+2369 INSWINQAE
-2381 NAKLDGDTS
+2381 KD
-2390 KYNETIKALQ
+2390 
-2400 SSGISESEIS
+2400 
-2410 KVVDDWLAQNKQGQ
+2410 QNKSDNQ
-2424 VETEKDE
+2424 EAEDKKEKDE
-2431 KEDESQEESVYET
+2431 TQEESVYEA
-2444 SDAIEAVEAGNL
+2444 SDAIEAVESGNM

-2464 DLESYLKEDQTLK
+2464 DLESYLKEGQTLK

-2501 GDKAGMAKIRQTL
+2501 GDKAGMAEIRRTL

>member
-1 MPFVPYTDE
+1 MPSFKEYLE
-10 EIKVLKAN
+10 NRKN
-18 EGPRFVPYSDEE
+18 SDTVDTAPISGSFQSY
-30 LYNLKTEQFAKA
+30 LIQRKA
-42 QEWNDSVNSLYKK
+42 QEWNDSVNSIYKK
-55 VQGDFNQRTSGMGP
+55 MQGDFNQRSSGMGP
-69 LPSVSQ
+69 LPSVGQ
-75 YESAISKDINNLL
+75 YKSAISKDINNLL

-94 EEYANQIQDQKK
+94 EEYANQIQDQKE

-116 AKRFLDSFSR
+116 AKSSLDSFSR
-126 ELQTGNPDVWN
+126 EFQTGNPDVWN
-137 GALTSALNK
+137 GSLTNALNE
-146 PSENNQI
+146 PSENHQI
-153 SEGNESLLSAEQLR
+153 PEGNESLLSAEQLR

-239 GLSQDLQQRVNAYL
+239 GLSHDLQKKLYDYMDQY
-253 EKTAARKKFDELAR
+253 AARTW
-267 DGVVLNDD
+267 LN
-275 EYLIRNGKR
+275 EMPGGGKEFENTNATFLLKNGKR
-284 YTVKELQQMSDSL
+284 YTVKEIQALANEMSTNSFRNLRDELDSQ
-297 TDDDARLIVSELNS
+297 
-311 NGVDGQALLDYL
+311 GVDGSDLIKYL
-323 KLKQGQDFIQEER
+323 QQKQGQEYVRQEQADDQKIVDE
-336 KDAEQ
+336 
-341 YAKDHPIASSVQSV
+341 HPVIGGLVGSLASVLH
-355 FQTPLKLL
+355 TPFKVAGLIDT
-363 GAVDAGMTAA
+363 GATAL
-373 SNAIT
+373 SNAIK
-378 GQEAP
+378 GEEAP
-383 IDYSKPVYSA
+383 IDYSKSVYDSA
-393 ARDQSTIR
+393 RYQANVR
-401 GTVSSEIGNS
+401 GRVSENIDSN
-411 VGQFLYQTG
+411 VGKFLYQTG

-438 QVAVTAILGGSA
+438 QAAVTAILGGSA

-461 GGTAAQ
+461 GGTASQ
-467 AFWGGLAAGAA
+467 AFWSGLAAGAA

-523 NIISDQVIMGDKSN
+523 NIISDQIIMGDKSN

-597 KNIISNG
+597 KNTLHNG
-604 NVRDAIRLG
+604 NIRDAIRLG
-613 LESEVDSPAYKAAT
+613 FESDVDSPAYKTAV

-657 EWNKAVENPVQ
+657 KWNKAAVDSVQ
-668 QVSGYATD
+668 QASSSAPD
-676 VSQETDI
+676 VSQKTNI
-683 GAQVQEVRRSAAQ
+683 GTQVQELRRSAAQ
-696 EVQNQH
+696 EVQNQRAE
-702 VSESASLASP
+702 ESTSLISP
-712 DNNTM
+712 DNNTV
-717 KNGLARPLKAE
+717 KNGLARPLKTE
-728 ATVSIGNEI
+728 ATVSVGYET
-737 GRTVVNG
+737 RQTTVNG

-768 SFSNSEMEGLYA
+768 SFSNAEMEGLYA

-802 LSTYESAFDIIHEQ
+802 LSTYESAFDSIHEQ
-816 AMQGADMD
+816 AMQGADVD
-824 TAVEAAGVYGQM
+824 SAVEAAGVYGQM

-874 KENVHVRQYQG
+874 KESVDVRQYQG

-897 DGQRSRVSGLVEESD
+897 DGQRSRVSKEAGKADSRNQRTKIEVSNGIESGQVEFDSVAPEYYSN
-912 GRISDLAEKSKR
+912 KQKR
-924 GKPKRKIK
+924 DFDIGTSYGYTVHYVPSGSVI
-932 LSSQD
+932 
-937 GDLSFDAIRNEDLT
+937 SFDGGSMTMDYVAFVF
-951 PKQALTVG
+951 P
-959 DSAKYGYDLYY
+959 
-970 YSKGTVFNDGESDK
+970 GTKE
-984 VIDRPAFMMTGIKA
+984 
-998 IFALDGLDIDFLHH
+998 IFALDGTNRDFIHH
-1012 ELFHQFFSENQEKAQ
+1012 ELFHQFLGRGTKVAKELLEQSRNRVMEDSDSFRQYNKLCEKQ
-1027 NLFNNTKQ
+1027 YGSNVTT
-1035 RMLVDS
+1035 D
-1041 QAFDRYKKS
+1041 
-1050 VYRSY
+1050 
-1055 ETRVPENL
+1055 EIH
-1063 VFEEITA
+1063 EEITA

-1082 MGRRL
+1082 MRRRL

-1100 EQARGVFDANKT
+1100 EQARGVFDATKT
-1112 DGRHSETGENRTYLE
+1112 DGRSSETGENRYYLE
-1127 GSESPGLRYYLDDV
+1127 GSESPSLRYYLDDV

-1154 RLKDQLETLRQE
+1154 RLKNQIETLRQE
-1166 FKLTKGH
+1166 FKLTAGH
-1173 KIKPA
+1173 KVKPA
-1178 AVDRLAE
+1178 AVESLAE
-1185 KILKNT
+1185 KILKDT
-1191 RSSYNKETLV
+1191 GSSYNKETLV
-1201 KNLQTIFDYIANDPE
+1201 KNLQTLFDYIANDPE

-1236 SSRLDTTLYEQYED
+1236 SSRLDTTLYDQYED
-1250 MRRYFRETAMSL
+1250 MRKYFRETALSL
-1262 SEEARAE
+1262 SEEAQTE
-1269 LDNLYGGYEDF
+1269 LENLYGGYEAF
-1280 RKQNF
+1280 RKRNF

-1375 MERLRAKYENRMERM
+1375 LEQLRAKYENRLERM
-1390 RQAYKARE
+1390 RRSYKARE
-1398 ANLLRDQR
+1398 ANLLQDQR

-1420 TAQMERMKDQRQ
+1420 AAQMERMKEQRQ

-1443 VRRYKPR
+1443 VRRYKTR
-1450 IIRDTLELGRWINHP
+1450 IIRDALELGRWINHP

-1474 LRKAVAGFVNSID
+1474 LRQAVAGFVNVID
-1487 FSSDRLNQYGEPTM
+1487 FSSERLNRYGEPTM
-1501 RTQAFKNLQKQLT
+1501 RTQAFKNLQTQLT

-1536 PDLLPNLT
+1536 PDLLPNLA

-1565 LAHIV
+1565 LAHTV

-1581 HLISDGIEAR
+1581 RLISDGIEAR

-1596 GGIRMDLS
+1596 GGIGTDLS
-1604 RMKDAKEYTG
+1604 QMKDAKEYTG
-1614 KVGWAQDVLNWGML
+1614 VAGMAKRLMNWDML

-1636 LGQTAYEKLY
+1636 LGKTAYEKLY
-1646 KPLRKGFDKKIA
+1646 KPLRKAFDKKIA
-1658 HTKEAVDYM
+1658 HTKEAIDYM

-1691 SNGTLKLTTAQ
+1691 SKGTLKLTTAQ

-1717 HIFGGGIRPSDTV
+1717 HILGGGIRPSDTV
-1730 KKTAK
+1730 K
-1735 GKEID
+1735 GNQVD
-1740 RSFHPVQ
+1740 RSFRPVQ
-1747 LKPAELERIIH
+1747 LKPAELERIID

-1803 VSDQNYITTLQVDP
+1803 VSDRNYITTLQGDP
-1817 NHQDATLKNMG
+1817 NHQDATLKNLG
-1828 MTKSTVKGANNA
+1828 MTKSTVKGANNP
-1840 IMVDDIFDV
+1840 IMVEDIFDV

-1885 GGSTREAMIRA
+1885 GGSTREAMVRA
-1896 LGADSMK
+1896 LGTDSMK

-1910 DINGMSHKEDS
+1910 DINGMSRQEPP
-1921 TEYDKLLSNMK
+1921 TLGDKLLSNMK

-1939 FRVVIQQP
+1939 IRVVIQQP
-1947 TAYLRAMAMIDPQYL
+1947 TAYLRAAAMIDPKYL
-1962 AKGLTMKSNIEQMNQ
+1962 TKGLAMKSDTEQMNQ
-1977 YAPIAVWKDL
+1977 YAPIAAWKDL
-1987 GFFEINTAG
+1987 GFFEMDTARG
-1996 SMRDILMGKKGLR
+1996 MRDILMGKEGLR
-2009 DIAMKPAGWAD
+2009 DKAMKPAGWAD

-2029 AVIAETTATRQDLK
+2029 AVVAEMSDTRPDLK
-2043 PGTQAFYEACGE
+2043 PGTEAFYEACGD
-2055 RFSDI
+2055 RFSEI
-2060 VDRTQV
+2060 IDRTQV
-2066 VDSVLHRSQLMR
+2066 VDSVLHRSQIMR
-2078 SKNFGAK
+2078 SKNYINK
-2085 TATPFMSE
+2085 TVTSFMSE
-2093 PTKSYNLLRSAI
+2093 PTKSYNLLRSAL

-2116 GRRLAR
+2116 GKRLAR
-2122 AVLAYTASQIA
+2122 AVAAYTASNIA
-2133 AALAAALPDAF
+2133 TALAAALVDAF
-2144 RDDDPDKQW
+2144 RDDDPDKKW
-2153 WDKYLSAAG
+2153 WEKYLSATG
-2162 ENTLDNLNPLN
+2162 ENALDNLNPLN
-2173 MIPYVKDVISILSGY
+2173 MIPYLKDAVSVLSGY

-2197 VVDIINAGRQWEKF
+2197 VVDIINAGKQWEKF

-2246 EALIKGGTQALGDMG
+2246 EALVKGSTQAIGDVG
-2261 FSTEHLEY
+2261 VHTERLEY

-2301 AADIQAELNKNGVD
+2301 ASDIQSELKKNGVD

-2323 RKRLKEEEPRIAEGG
+2323 RKRLKEDEPRVAEGG

-2347 GYRDMVMDLKAD
+2347 GYRDLVMDMKAD
-2359 GYLQDWVVGA
+2359 GYVQDWVVGA
-2369 VNGWITQVATAG
+2369 INSWINQAE
-2381 NAKLDGDTS
+2381 KD
-2390 KYNETIKALQ
+2390 
-2400 SSGISESEIS
+2400 
-2410 KVVDDWLAQNKQGQ
+2410 QNKSDNQ
-2424 VETEKDE
+2424 EAEDKKEKDE
-2431 KEDESQEESVYET
+2431 TQEESVYEAN
-2444 SDAIEAVEAGNL
+2444 DAIEAVESGNM

-2464 DLESYLKEDQTLK
+2464 DLESYLKEGQTLK

-2501 GDKAGMAKIRQTL
+2501 GDKAGMAEIRRTL

>member
-10 EIKVLKAN
+10 EIKTLKAK

-30 LYNLKTEQFAKA
+30 LYNLKTEQ
-42 QEWNDSVNSLYKK
+42 SV
-55 VQGDFNQRTSGMGP
+55 
-69 LPSVSQ
+69 
-75 YESAISKDINNLL
+75 KDWMDE
-88 NNYSYA
+88 A
-94 EEYANQIQDQKK
+94 
-106 RQSYLNSIQK
+106 
-116 AKRFLDSFSR
+116 DSFYRKTQNTYNGGQEQFPTFDAYQQYTNKLSNDVGKL
-126 ELQTGNPDVWN
+126 LQGYTDV
-137 GALTSALNK
+137 
-146 PSENNQI
+146 
-153 SEGNESLLSAEQLR
+153 
-167 AKIAEIESKRDE
+167 
-179 QLKKQEEKLKNSGLS
+179 
-194 GWMVNLFSSDEAKR
+194 
-208 NMADESDDSLKDEL
+208 
-222 TKYKQQLYYA
+222 
-232 ENEEKLN
+232 
-239 GLSQDLQQRVNAYL
+239 
-253 EKTAARKKFDELAR
+253 
-267 DGVVLNDD
+267 
-275 EYLIRNGKR
+275 
-284 YTVKELQQMSDSL
+284 
-297 TDDDARLIVSELNS
+297 
-311 NGVDGQALLDYL
+311 
-323 KLKQGQDFIQEER
+323 
-336 KDAEQ
+336 EQ
-341 YAKDHPIASSVQSV
+341 YANRISEENRRNEYLKGVQQIKEQLDLMYNQLQDKEQAKIIEEYYADQERKKEFEKKSGLDKTLQALGDNLTLGVSQISKGIVDAVDWVLPDEMIMGGDNPITKGIDWMQETANKGDDEIQKRNAAMSEGWQLFGKFAQGIGSALPGAAMALMSGGASVPGQV
-355 FQTPLKLL
+355 ATL
-363 GAVDAGMTAA
+363 GAPATTSQMVSGGLSNLAKDPNFWMSAIPTFGGTYSDAMEDGAT
-373 SNAIT
+373 
-378 GQEAP
+378 EAE
-383 IDYSKPVYSA
+383 A
-393 ARDQSTIR
+393 
-401 GTVSSEIGNS
+401 
-411 VGQFLYQTG
+411 
-420 MSMGD
+420 
-425 FLTLMPLAAVPGG
+425 
-438 QVAVTAILGGSA
+438 AVTAILNGFAGSLIEVGGGIQQIPQGQKNIRAWLKSA
-450 ATDTAMDVSSR
+450 VEEGGEEVVQSAVENFLKKQMYNHDIPLFSTTDDEAVINPKR
-461 GGTAAQ
+461 AAGEF
-467 AFWGGLAAGAA
+467 ALGAAVGGL
-478 EAAFEKFSLEA
+478 F
-489 VLKAGKVTGI
+489 
-499 KSFIKELLKGAGVE
+499 
-513 GSEEV
+513 
-518 ATEIA
+518 
-523 NIISDQVIMGDKSN
+523 
-537 YSLAVKQYMDS
+537 
-548 GLSKP
+548 
-553 EAEKQATLDMVKQ
+553 
-566 VGLAF
+566 
-571 AGGALSGGVIHGVQ
+571 GGANMGVDAL
-585 GGINWAGNYAEG
+585 INTASKQFDSYSIG
-597 KNIISNG
+597 KNIIDSG
-604 NVRDAIRLG
+604 KIQDAIRLG
-613 LESEVDSPAYKAAT
+613 LESDTDSPAYKAAT

-657 EWNKAVENPVQ
+657 KRNKAAVDSVQ
-668 QVSGYATD
+668 QVSNNAPD
-676 VSQETDI
+676 VSQKTNI
-683 GAQVQEVRRSAAQ
+683 GTQLQELRRSAAQ
-696 EVQNQH
+696 EAKNQP
-702 VSESASLASP
+702 VEESASIVSP
-712 DNNTM
+712 DNNTV

-728 ATVSIGNEI
+728 ATVSVGNET
-737 GRTVVNG
+737 RQTTVNG

-768 SFSNSEMEGLYA
+768 SFSNTEMEGLYA

-802 LSTYESAFDIIHEQ
+802 LSTYESAFDSIHEQ
-816 AMQGADMD
+816 AMQGADVD
-824 TAVEAAGVYGQM
+824 SAVEAAGVYGQM

-852 AGRQGGTIE
+852 ASRQGGTIE
-861 NNSVEAGGQHRGE
+861 SNSVEAGGQHRGE

-897 DGQRSRVSGLVEESD
+897 DGQRSRVSKEVGKAD
-912 GRISDLAEKSKR
+912 GRNQR
-924 GKPKRKIK
+924 TKIK
-932 LSSQD
+932 VSNGIESGQVEFD
-937 GDLSFDAIRNEDLT
+937 SVAPEYYSNKQKHDFDIGTSYGYTVHYVPSGSIISFDGGSMTMDYVAFVFPGTNE
-951 PKQALTVG
+951 
-959 DSAKYGYDLYY
+959 
-970 YSKGTVFNDGESDK
+970 
-984 VIDRPAFMMTGIKA
+984 
-998 IFALDGLDIDFLHH
+998 IFALDGTNRDFIHH
-1012 ELFHQFFSENQEKAQ
+1012 ELFHQFLGKGTKVAKELLEHSRNRVMEDSDSFRQYNKLCEKQ
-1027 NLFNNTKQ
+1027 YGSNVTT
-1035 RMLVDS
+1035 D
-1041 QAFDRYKKS
+1041 
-1050 VYRSY
+1050 
-1055 ETRVPENL
+1055 EIH
-1063 VFEEITA
+1063 EEITA

-1127 GSESPGLRYYLDDV
+1127 GGESPGLRYYLDDV

-1201 KNLQTIFDYIANDPE
+1201 KNLQTLFDYIANDPE

-1375 MERLRAKYENRMERM
+1375 LEQLRAKYENRLERM
-1390 RQAYKARE
+1390 RRAYKARE

-1465 TDAKHVPEP
+1465 TDTKHVPEP

-1747 LKPAELERIIH
+1747 LKPAELERIIN

-1962 AKGLTMKSNIEQMNQ
+1962 AKGLIMKSNIEQMSQ

-1987 GFFEINTAG
+1987 GFFEINTAR

-2153 WDKYLSAAG
+2153 WEKYLSAAG

-2173 MIPYVKDVISILSGY
+2173 MIPYVRDIKSLVEGY
-2188 QLSRQEMAG
+2188 QLTRQEMAG
-2197 VVDIINAGRQWEKF
+2197 FADIVSMCRQWEKF
-2211 FKGESKYSLFW
+2211 SKGESKYSLFW

-2301 AADIQAELNKNGVD
+2301 AADIQAELKKNGVD

-2347 GYRDMVMDLKAD
+2347 GYRDVVMDLKAD

-2369 VNGWITQVATAG
+2369 VNGWINQA
-2381 NAKLDGDTS
+2381 
-2390 KYNETIKALQ
+2390 
-2400 SSGISESEIS
+2400 
-2410 KVVDDWLAQNKQGQ
+2410 
-2424 VETEKDE
+2424 EKDQKKSDGQENNEE
-2431 KEDESQEESVYET
+2431 KEEETQEESVYET

-2464 DLESYLKEDQTLK
+2464 DLESYLKEGQTLK

>member
-1 MPFVPYTDE
+1 MPSFKEYLE
-10 EIKVLKAN
+10 NRKN
-18 EGPRFVPYSDEE
+18 SDTVDTAPISGSFQSY
-30 LYNLKTEQFAKA
+30 LIQRKA

-55 VQGDFNQRTSGMGP
+55 IQGDFNQRSSGMGP
-69 LPSVSQ
+69 LPSVGQ
-75 YESAISKDINNLL
+75 YKSAISKDINNLL

-94 EEYANQIQDQKK
+94 EEYANQIQDQNEH
-106 RQSYLNSIQK
+106 QSYLNSIQK
-116 AKRFLDSFSR
+116 AKSSLDSFSR
-126 ELQTGNPDVWN
+126 EFQTGNPDVWN
-137 GALTSALNK
+137 GSLTNALNK
-146 PSENNQI
+146 PSENHQI
-153 SEGNESLLSAEQLR
+153 PEGNESLLSAEQLR

-239 GLSQDLQQRVNAYL
+239 GLSHDLQQRVNAYL

-284 YTVKELQQMSDSL
+284 YTVKELQQISDSL

-311 NGVDGQALLDYL
+311 KGVDGQALLDYL

-341 YAKDHPIASSVQSV
+341 YAKDHPIASSIQSV

-363 GAVDAGMTAA
+363 GAVDAGMTTA

-401 GTVSSEIGNS
+401 ETVSSEIGNS

-438 QVAVTAILGGSA
+438 QAAVTAILGGSA

-461 GGTAAQ
+461 GGTASQ
-467 AFWGGLAAGAA
+467 AFWSGLAAGAA

-523 NIISDQVIMGDKSN
+523 NIISDQIIMRDKSN

-597 KNIISNG
+597 KNTLHNG
-604 NVRDAIRLG
+604 NIRDAIRLG
-613 LESEVDSPAYKAAT
+613 FESDVDSPAYKTAV

-657 EWNKAVENPVQ
+657 KRNKAAVDSVQ
-668 QVSGYATD
+668 QVSNNAPD
-676 VSQETDI
+676 VSQKTNI
-683 GAQVQEVRRSAAQ
+683 GTQLQELRRSAAQ
-696 EVQNQH
+696 EVKNQRAE
-702 VSESASLASP
+702 ESTSLISA
-712 DNNTM
+712 DNNTV

-728 ATVSIGNEI
+728 ATVSVGYET
-737 GRTVVNG
+737 RQTTVNG

-768 SFSNSEMEGLYA
+768 SFSNTEMEGLYA

-802 LSTYESAFDIIHEQ
+802 LSTYESAFDSIHEQ
-816 AMQGADMD
+816 AMQGADVD
-824 TAVEAAGVYGQM
+824 SAVEAAGVYGQM

-874 KENVHVRQYQG
+874 KESVDVRQYQG

-959 DSAKYGYDLYY
+959 NSAKYGYDLYY

-1012 ELFHQFFSENQEKAQ
+1012 ELFHLFFSENQEKVQ

-1055 ETRVPENL
+1055 EARVPENL

-1075 AMSGSKE
+1075 AMSGSEE
-1082 MGRRL
+1082 MRRRL
-1087 EGLFEPGVLEKLA
+1087 EGLFAPGALENLA

-1112 DGRHSETGENRTYLE
+1112 DGRSSETGENRYYLE
-1127 GSESPGLRYYLDDV
+1127 GSESPSLRYYLDDV

-1154 RLKDQLETLRQE
+1154 RLKNQIETLRQE
-1166 FKLTKGH
+1166 FKLTAGH
-1173 KIKPA
+1173 KVKAA
-1178 AVDRLAE
+1178 AVESLAE
-1185 KILKNT
+1185 KILKDT
-1191 RSSYNKETLV
+1191 GSGYNKETLV
-1201 KNLQTIFDYIANDPE
+1201 KNLQTLFDYIANDPE

-1236 SSRLDTTLYEQYED
+1236 SSRLDTALYDQYED
-1250 MRRYFRETAMSL
+1250 MRKYFRETALSL
-1262 SEEARAE
+1262 SEEAQTE
-1269 LDNLYGGYEDF
+1269 LENLYGGYEAF
-1280 RKQNF
+1280 RKRNF

-1297 DSLWGK
+1297 DSLWEK

-1375 MERLRAKYENRMERM
+1375 LEQLRAKYENRLEHM
-1390 RQAYKARE
+1390 RRSYKARE
-1398 ANLLRDQR
+1398 ANLLQDQR

-1420 TAQMERMKDQRQ
+1420 AAQMERMKEQRQ

-1450 IIRDTLELGRWINHP
+1450 IIRDALELGRWINHP

-1474 LRKAVAGFVNSID
+1474 LRQAVAGFVNAID
-1487 FSSDRLNQYGEPTM
+1487 FSSERLNRYGEPTM
-1501 RTQAFKNLQKQLT
+1501 RTQAFKNLQTQLT
-1514 EAQNKEGGKYSDE
+1514 ETQNKEGGKYSDE

-1536 PDLLPNLT
+1536 PDLLPNLA

-1565 LAHIV
+1565 LAHTV

-1581 HLISDGIEAR
+1581 RLISDGIEAR

-1596 GGIRMDLS
+1596 GGIGTDLS
-1604 RMKDAKEYTG
+1604 QMKDAKEYTG
-1614 KVGWAQDVLNWGML
+1614 VAGMAKRLMNWDML

-1636 LGQTAYEKLY
+1636 LGKTAYEKLY
-1646 KPLRKGFDKKIA
+1646 KPLRKAFDKKIA
-1658 HTKEAVDYM
+1658 HTKEAIDYM

-1691 SNGTLKLTTAQ
+1691 SKGTLKLTTAQ

-1717 HIFGGGIRPSDTV
+1717 HILGGGIRPSDTV
-1730 KKTAK
+1730 K
-1735 GKEID
+1735 GNQVD
-1740 RSFHPVQ
+1740 RSFRPVQ

-1758 TLTPEQKRVA
+1758 TLTPEQRRVA

-1803 VSDQNYITTLQVDP
+1803 VSDRNYITTLQGDP
-1817 NHQDATLKNMG
+1817 KHQDATLKNLG
-1828 MTKSTVKGANNA
+1828 MTKSTVKGANNP
-1840 IMVDDIFDV
+1840 IMVEDIFDV

-1885 GGSTREAMIRA
+1885 GGSTREAMVRA
-1896 LGADSMK
+1896 LGTDSMK

-1910 DINGMSHKEDS
+1910 DINGMSRQEPP
-1921 TEYDKLLSNMK
+1921 TLGDKLLSNMK

-1939 FRVVIQQP
+1939 IRVVIQQP
-1947 TAYLRAMAMIDPQYL
+1947 TAYLRAAAMIDPKYL
-1962 AKGLTMKSNIEQMNQ
+1962 TKGLTMKSDTEQMNQ
-1977 YAPIAVWKDL
+1977 YAPIAAWKDL
-1987 GFFEINTAG
+1987 GFFEMDTARG
-1996 SMRDILMGKKGLR
+1996 MRDILMGKEGLR
-2009 DIAMKPAGWAD
+2009 DKAMKPAGWAD

-2029 AVIAETTATRQDLK
+2029 AVVAEMSDTRPDLK
-2043 PGTQAFYEACGE
+2043 PGTEAFYEACGD
-2055 RFSDI
+2055 RFSEI
-2060 VDRTQV
+2060 IDRTQV
-2066 VDSVLHRSQLMR
+2066 VDSVLHRSQIMR
-2078 SKNFGAK
+2078 SKNYINK
-2085 TATPFMSE
+2085 TVTSFMSE
-2093 PTKSYNLLRSAI
+2093 PTKSYNLLRSAL

-2116 GRRLAR
+2116 GKRLAR
-2122 AVLAYTASQIA
+2122 AVAAYTASNIA
-2133 AALAAALPDAF
+2133 TALAAALVDAF
-2144 RDDDPDKQW
+2144 RDDDPDKKW
-2153 WDKYLSAAG
+2153 WEKYLSATG
-2162 ENTLDNLNPLN
+2162 ENALDNLNPLN
-2173 MIPYVKDVISILSGY
+2173 MIPYLKDAVSVFSGY

-2197 VVDIINAGRQWEKF
+2197 VVDIINAGKQWENF

-2246 EALIKGGTQALGDMG
+2246 EALVKGSTQAIGEAG
-2261 FSTEHLEY
+2261 APTERLEY

-2301 AADIQAELNKNGVD
+2301 ASDIQSELKKNGVD

-2323 RKRLKEEEPRIAEGG
+2323 RKRLKEDEPRVAEGG

-2347 GYRDMVMDLKAD
+2347 GYRDLVMDMKAD
-2359 GYLQDWVVGA
+2359 GYVQDWVVGA
-2369 VNGWITQVATAG
+2369 INSWITQVATAG
-2381 NAKLDGDTS
+2381 KAKLDGDTS
-2390 KYNETIKALQ
+2390 KYNETVKALQ

-2410 KVVDDWLAQNKQGQ
+2410 EAVDGWLVENKQSQ
-2424 VETEKDE
+2424 AETEKDE
-2431 KEDESQEESVYET
+2431 KEDESQEESVYEA
-2444 SDAIEAVEAGNL
+2444 SDAIDAVKAGNL
-2456 AQAKEVIA
+2456 DQAKEVIA
-2464 DLESYLKEDQTLK
+2464 DLESYLKEGQTLK

-2501 GDKAGMAKIRQTL
+2501 GDKAGMAEIRRTL

>member
-1 MPFVPYTDE
+1 MPSFKEYLE
-10 EIKVLKAN
+10 NRKN
-18 EGPRFVPYSDEE
+18 SDTVDTAPISGSFQSY
-30 LYNLKTEQFAKA
+30 LIQRKA
-42 QEWNDSVNSLYKK
+42 QEWNDSVNSIYKK
-55 VQGDFNQRTSGMGP
+55 MQGDFNQRSSGMGP
-69 LPSVSQ
+69 LPSVGQ
-75 YESAISKDINNLL
+75 YKSAISKDINNLL

-94 EEYANQIQDQKK
+94 EEYANQIQDQKE

-116 AKRFLDSFSR
+116 AKSSLDSFSR
-126 ELQTGNPDVWN
+126 EFQIGNPDVWN
-137 GALTSALNK
+137 GSLTNALNK
-146 PSENNQI
+146 PSENHQI
-153 SEGNESLLSAEQLR
+153 PEGNESLLSTEQLR

-194 GWMVNLFSSDEAKR
+194 GWMVNLFLSDEAKR

-239 GLSQDLQQRVNAYL
+239 GLSHDLQQRVNAYL

-341 YAKDHPIASSVQSV
+341 YAKDHPIASSIQSV

-401 GTVSSEIGNS
+401 ETVSSEIGNS

-438 QVAVTAILGGSA
+438 QAAVTAILGGSA

-461 GGTAAQ
+461 GGTASQ
-467 AFWGGLAAGAA
+467 AFWSGLAAGAA

-523 NIISDQVIMGDKSN
+523 NIISDQIIMGDKSN

-597 KNIISNG
+597 KNTLHNG
-604 NVRDAIRLG
+604 NIRDAIRLG
-613 LESEVDSPAYKAAT
+613 VESDTDSPAYKAAT

-657 EWNKAVENPVQ
+657 KRNKAAVDSVQ
-668 QVSGYATD
+668 QVSNNAPD
-676 VSQETDI
+676 VSQKTNI
-683 GAQVQEVRRSAAQ
+683 GTQLQEVRRSATQGA
-696 EVQNQH
+696 QNQRAE
-702 VSESASLASP
+702 ESTSLIPP
-712 DNNTM
+712 DNSTV

-728 ATVSIGNEI
+728 ATVSIGNET
-737 GRTVVNG
+737 RQTTVNG

-768 SFSNSEMEGLYA
+768 SFSNAEMEGLYA

-802 LSTYESAFDIIHEQ
+802 LSTYESAFDSIHEQ
-816 AMQGADMD
+816 AMQGADVD
-824 TAVEAAGVYGQM
+824 SAVEAAGVYGQM

-874 KENVHVRQYQG
+874 KESVDVRQYQG

-890 DGRGRAG
+890 DGRGRSG
-897 DGQRSRVSGLVEESD
+897 DGQRPRVSKEAGKADSRNQRTKIEVSNGIESGQVEFDSVAPEYYSN
-912 GRISDLAEKSKR
+912 KQKR
-924 GKPKRKIK
+924 DFDIGTSYGYTVHYVPSGSVI
-932 LSSQD
+932 
-937 GDLSFDAIRNEDLT
+937 SFDGGSMTMDYVAFVF
-951 PKQALTVG
+951 P
-959 DSAKYGYDLYY
+959 
-970 YSKGTVFNDGESDK
+970 GTKE
-984 VIDRPAFMMTGIKA
+984 
-998 IFALDGLDIDFLHH
+998 IFALDGTNRDFIHH
-1012 ELFHQFFSENQEKAQ
+1012 ELFHQFLGRGTKVAKELLEHSRNRVMEDSDSFRQYNKLCEKQ
-1027 NLFNNTKQ
+1027 YGSNVTT
-1035 RMLVDS
+1035 D
-1041 QAFDRYKKS
+1041 
-1050 VYRSY
+1050 
-1055 ETRVPENL
+1055 EIH
-1063 VFEEITA
+1063 EEITA

-1075 AMSGSKE
+1075 AMSGSEE
-1082 MGRRL
+1082 MRRRL
-1087 EGLFEPGVLEKLA
+1087 EGLFAPGALEKLA

-1112 DGRHSETGENRTYLE
+1112 DGRSSETGENRYYLE
-1127 GSESPGLRYYLDDV
+1127 GSESPSLRYYLDDV

-1154 RLKDQLETLRQE
+1154 RLKNQIETLRQE
-1166 FKLTKGH
+1166 FKLTAGH
-1173 KIKPA
+1173 KVKPA
-1178 AVDRLAE
+1178 AVESLAE
-1185 KILKNT
+1185 KILKDT
-1191 RSSYNKETLV
+1191 GSGYNKETLV
-1201 KNLQTIFDYIANDPE
+1201 KNLQTLFDYIANDPE

-1236 SSRLDTTLYEQYED
+1236 SSRLDTTLYDQYED
-1250 MRRYFRETAMSL
+1250 MRKYFRETALSL
-1262 SEEARAE
+1262 SEEAQTE
-1269 LDNLYGGYEDF
+1269 LENLYGGYEAF
-1280 RKQNF
+1280 RKRNF
-1285 GGMKLTKDGQSL
+1285 GGMKLTKDGKSL
-1297 DSLWGK
+1297 DSLWEK

-1375 MERLRAKYENRMERM
+1375 LEQLRAKYENRLERM
-1390 RQAYKARE
+1390 RRSYKARE
-1398 ANLLRDQR
+1398 ANLLQDQR

-1420 TAQMERMKDQRQ
+1420 AAQMERMKEQRQ
-1432 RAGARRQESAL
+1432 RAGARRQESAM

-1450 IIRDTLELGRWINHP
+1450 IIRDALELGRWINHP

-1474 LRKAVAGFVNSID
+1474 LRQAVAGFVNAID
-1487 FSSDRLNQYGEPTM
+1487 FSSERLNRYGEPTM
-1501 RTQAFKNLQKQLT
+1501 RTQAFKNLQTQLT

-1527 IRSMLETAD
+1527 IRPMLETAD
-1536 PDLLPNLT
+1536 PDLLPNLA

-1565 LAHIV
+1565 LAHTV

-1581 HLISDGIEAR
+1581 RLISDGIEAR

-1596 GGIRMDLS
+1596 GGIGTDLS
-1604 RMKDAKEYTG
+1604 QMKDAQEYTG
-1614 KVGWAQDVLNWGML
+1614 VAGMAKRLMNWDML

-1636 LGQTAYEKLY
+1636 LGKTAYEKLY
-1646 KPLRKGFDKKIA
+1646 KPLRKAFDKKIA
-1658 HTKEAVDYM
+1658 HTKEAIDYM

-1691 SNGTLKLTTAQ
+1691 SKGTLKLTTAQ

-1717 HIFGGGIRPSDTV
+1717 HILGGGIRPSDTV
-1730 KKTAK
+1730 K
-1735 GKEID
+1735 GNQVD
-1740 RSFHPVQ
+1740 RSFRPVQ
-1747 LKPAELERIIH
+1747 LKPAELERIID

-1803 VSDQNYITTLQVDP
+1803 VSDRNYITTLQGDP
-1817 NHQDATLKNMG
+1817 NHQDATLKNLG
-1828 MTKSTVKGANNA
+1828 MTKSTVKGANNP
-1840 IMVDDIFDV
+1840 IMVEDIFDV

-1885 GGSTREAMIRA
+1885 GGSTREAMVRA
-1896 LGADSMK
+1896 LGTDSMK

-1910 DINGMSHKEDS
+1910 DINGMSRQEPP
-1921 TEYDKLLSNMK
+1921 TLGDKLLSNMK

-1939 FRVVIQQP
+1939 IRVVIQQP
-1947 TAYLRAMAMIDPQYL
+1947 TAYLRAAAMIDPKYL
-1962 AKGLTMKSNIEQMNQ
+1962 TKGLTMKSDTEQMNQ
-1977 YAPIAVWKDL
+1977 YAPIAAWKDL
-1987 GFFEINTAG
+1987 GFFEMDTARG
-1996 SMRDILMGKKGLR
+1996 MRDILMGKEGLR
-2009 DIAMKPAGWAD
+2009 DKAMKPAGWAD

-2029 AVIAETTATRQDLK
+2029 AVVAEMTDTRPDLK
-2043 PGTQAFYEACGE
+2043 PGTEAFYEACGD
-2055 RFSDI
+2055 RFSEI
-2060 VDRTQV
+2060 IDRTQV
-2066 VDSVLHRSQLMR
+2066 VDSVLHRSQIMR
-2078 SKNFGAK
+2078 SKNYINK
-2085 TATPFMSE
+2085 TVTSFMSE
-2093 PTKSYNLLRSAI
+2093 PTKSYNLLRSAL

-2116 GRRLAR
+2116 GKRLAR
-2122 AVLAYTASQIA
+2122 AVAAYTASNIA
-2133 AALAAALPDAF
+2133 TALVAALVDAF
-2144 RDDDPDKQW
+2144 RDDDPDKKW
-2153 WDKYLSAAG
+2153 WEKYLSATG
-2162 ENTLDNLNPLN
+2162 ENALDNLNPLN
-2173 MIPYVKDVISILSGY
+2173 MIPYLKDAVSVLSGY

-2197 VVDIINAGRQWEKF
+2197 VVDIINAGKQWEKF

-2246 EALIKGGTQALGDMG
+2246 EALVKGSTQAIGEAG
-2261 FSTEHLEY
+2261 APTERLEY

-2301 AADIQAELNKNGVD
+2301 ASDIQSELKKNGVD

-2323 RKRLKEEEPRIAEGG
+2323 RKRLKEDEPRVAEGG

-2347 GYRDMVMDLKAD
+2347 GYRDLVMDMKAD
-2359 GYLQDWVVGA
+2359 GYVQDWVVGA
-2369 VNGWITQVATAG
+2369 INSWINQAEKDQKKSD
-2381 NAKLDGDTS
+2381 NQ
-2390 KYNETIKALQ
+2390 E
-2400 SSGISESEIS
+2400 
-2410 KVVDDWLAQNKQGQ
+2410 
-2424 VETEKDE
+2424 VEDKKEKDE
-2431 KEDESQEESVYET
+2431 TQEESVYEA
-2444 SDAIEAVEAGNL
+2444 SDAIEAVESGNM

-2464 DLESYLKEDQTLK
+2464 DLESYLKEGQTLK

-2501 GDKAGMAKIRQTL
+2501 GDKAGMAEIRRTL

>member
-1 MPFVPYTDE
+1 MPSFKEYLE
-10 EIKVLKAN
+10 NRKN
-18 EGPRFVPYSDEE
+18 SDTVDTTPISGSFQSY
-30 LYNLKTEQFAKA
+30 LIQRKA
-42 QEWNDSVNSLYKK
+42 QEWNDSVNSIYKK
-55 VQGDFNQRTSGMGP
+55 MQGDFNQRSSGMGP
-69 LPSVSQ
+69 LPSVGQ
-75 YESAISKDINNLL
+75 YKSAISKDINNLL

-94 EEYANQIQDQKK
+94 EEYANQIQDQKE

-116 AKRFLDSFSR
+116 AKSSLDSFSR
-126 ELQTGNPDVWN
+126 EFQTGNPDVWN
-137 GALTSALNK
+137 GSLTNALNK
-146 PSENNQI
+146 PSENHQI
-153 SEGNESLLSAEQLR
+153 PEGNESLLSAEQLR

-239 GLSQDLQQRVNAYL
+239 GLSHDLQQRVNAYL

-341 YAKDHPIASSVQSV
+341 YAKDHPIASSIQSV

-401 GTVSSEIGNS
+401 ETVSSEIGNS

-438 QVAVTAILGGSA
+438 QAAVTAILGGSA

-461 GGTAAQ
+461 GGTASQ
-467 AFWGGLAAGAA
+467 AFWSGLAAGAA
-478 EAAFEKFSLEA
+478 EAAFEKFSFEA

-523 NIISDQVIMGDKSN
+523 NIISDQIIMGDKSN

-597 KNIISNG
+597 KNTLHNG
-604 NVRDAIRLG
+604 NIRDAIRLG
-613 LESEVDSPAYKAAT
+613 FESDVDSPAYKAAT

-657 EWNKAVENPVQ
+657 KWNKAAVDSVQ
-668 QVSGYATD
+668 QVSSSAPD
-676 VSQETDI
+676 VSQKTNI
-683 GAQVQEVRRSAAQ
+683 GTQVQELRRSAAQ
-696 EVQNQH
+696 EVQNQRAE
-702 VSESASLASP
+702 ESTSLISP
-712 DNNTM
+712 DNNTV

-728 ATVSIGNEI
+728 ATVSVGYET
-737 GRTVVNG
+737 RQTTVNG

-759 GSVVPLEAV
+759 GSIVPLEAV
-768 SFSNSEMEGLYA
+768 SFSNAEMEGLYA

-802 LSTYESAFDIIHEQ
+802 LSTYESAFDSIHEQ
-816 AMQGADMD
+816 AMQGADVD
-824 TAVEAAGVYGQM
+824 SAVEAAGVYGQM

-874 KENVHVRQYQG
+874 KESVDVRQYQG

-1012 ELFHQFFSENQEKAQ
+1012 ELFHLFFSENQEKAQ

-1055 ETRVPENL
+1055 EARVPENL

-1075 AMSGSKE
+1075 AMSGSE
-1082 MGRRL
+1082 RIYQRL
-1087 EGLFEPGVLEKLA
+1087 EGLFAPGALEKLA

-1112 DGRHSETGENRTYLE
+1112 DGRSSETGENRYYLE
-1127 GSESPGLRYYLDDV
+1127 GSESPSLRYYLDDV

-1154 RLKDQLETLRQE
+1154 RLKNQIETLRQE
-1166 FKLTKGH
+1166 FKLTAGH
-1173 KIKPA
+1173 KVKPA
-1178 AVDRLAE
+1178 AVESLAG
-1185 KILKNT
+1185 KILKDT
-1191 RSSYNKETLV
+1191 GSGYNKETLV
-1201 KNLQTIFDYIANDPE
+1201 KNLQTLFDYIANDPE

-1236 SSRLDTTLYEQYED
+1236 SSRLDTTLYDQYED
-1250 MRRYFRETAMSL
+1250 MRKYFRETALSL
-1262 SEEARAE
+1262 SEEAQTE
-1269 LDNLYGGYEDF
+1269 LENLYGGYEAF
-1280 RKQNF
+1280 RKRNF
-1285 GGMKLTKDGQSL
+1285 GGMKLTKDGRSL
-1297 DSLWGK
+1297 DSLWEK

-1351 ALQVYEEYFRL
+1351 ALQVYEGYFRL

-1375 MERLRAKYENRMERM
+1375 LEQLRAKYENRLEHM
-1390 RQAYKARE
+1390 RRSYKARE
-1398 ANLLRDQR
+1398 ANLLQDQR

-1420 TAQMERMKDQRQ
+1420 AAQMERMKEQRQ

-1450 IIRDTLELGRWINHP
+1450 IIRDALELGRWINHP

-1474 LRKAVAGFVNSID
+1474 LRQAVAGFVNAID
-1487 FSSDRLNQYGEPTM
+1487 FSSERLNRYGEPTM
-1501 RTQAFKNLQKQLT
+1501 RTQAFKNLQTQLT

-1536 PDLLPNLT
+1536 PDLLPNLA

-1565 LAHIV
+1565 LAHTV

-1581 HLISDGIEAR
+1581 RLISDGIEAR

-1596 GGIRMDLS
+1596 GGIGTDLS
-1604 RMKDAKEYTG
+1604 QMKDAKEYIDS
-1614 KVGWAQDVLNWGML
+1614 VGWAKGVLNWDML

-1636 LGQTAYEKLY
+1636 LGKTAYEKLY
-1646 KPLRKGFDKKIA
+1646 KPLRKAFDKKIA
-1658 HTKEAVDYM
+1658 HTKEAIDYM

-1691 SNGTLKLTTAQ
+1691 SKGTLKLTTAQ

-1717 HIFGGGIRPSDTV
+1717 HIFGGGIKPSDTV

-1747 LKPAELERIIH
+1747 LKPAELERIID

-1803 VSDQNYITTLQVDP
+1803 VSDRNYITTLQGDP
-1817 NHQDATLKNMG
+1817 NHQDATLKNLG
-1828 MTKSTVKGANNA
+1828 MTKSTVKGANNP
-1840 IMVDDIFDV
+1840 IMVEDIFDV

-1885 GGSTREAMIRA
+1885 GGSTREAMVRA
-1896 LGADSMK
+1896 LGTDSMK

-1910 DINGMSHKEDS
+1910 DINGMSRKEPP
-1921 TEYDKLLSNMK
+1921 TFGDKLLSNMK

-1939 FRVVIQQP
+1939 LSVVIQQP
-1947 TAYLRAMAMIDPQYL
+1947 TAYLRAMAMIDPKYL
-1962 AKGLTMKSNIEQMNQ
+1962 AKGLTMKSDTEQMNQ

-1987 GFFEINTAG
+1987 GFFEINTAR

-2009 DIAMKPAGWAD
+2009 DLAMKPAGWAD

-2029 AVIAETTATRQDLK
+2029 AVVAETTDTQPDLK
-2043 PGTQAFYEACGE
+2043 PGTEAFYEACGD
-2055 RFSDI
+2055 RFSEI
-2060 VDRTQV
+2060 IDRTQV
-2066 VDSVLHRSQLMR
+2066 VDSVLHRSQIMR
-2078 SKNFGAK
+2078 SKNYINK
-2085 TATPFMSE
+2085 TVTSFMSE
-2093 PTKSYNLLRSAI
+2093 PTKSYNLLRSAL

-2116 GRRLAR
+2116 GNRLAR
-2122 AVLAYTASQIA
+2122 AVLAYIASQIA
-2133 AALAAALPDAF
+2133 AAMAKALPDML

-2153 WDKYLSAAG
+2153 WEKYLSAAG

-2173 MIPYVKDVISILSGY
+2173 MIPYVRDVKSLVEGY
-2188 QLSRQEMAG
+2188 QLSRQEMSGFA
-2197 VVDIINAGRQWEKF
+2197 DIVSMCRQWEKF
-2211 FKGESKYSLFW
+2211 SKGESKYSLFW

-2246 EALIKGGTQALGDMG
+2246 EALVKGGTQAIGDVG
-2261 FSTEHLEY
+2261 VHTERLEY

-2301 AADIQAELNKNGVD
+2301 ASDIQSELEKNGVD

-2323 RKRLKEEEPRIAEGG
+2323 RKRLKEDEPRVAEGG

-2347 GYRDMVMDLKAD
+2347 GYRDLVMDMKAD
-2359 GYLQDWVVGA
+2359 GYVQDWVVGA
-2369 VNGWITQVATAG
+2369 INSWINQAE
-2381 NAKLDGDTS
+2381 KD
-2390 KYNETIKALQ
+2390 
-2400 SSGISESEIS
+2400 
-2410 KVVDDWLAQNKQGQ
+2410 QNKSDNQ
-2424 VETEKDE
+2424 EAEDKKEKDE
-2431 KEDESQEESVYET
+2431 TQEESVYEA
-2444 SDAIEAVEAGNL
+2444 SDAIEAVESGNM

-2464 DLESYLKEDQTLK
+2464 DLESYLKEGQTLK

-2501 GDKAGMAKIRQTL
+2501 GDKAGMAEIRRTL

>member
-1 MPFVPYTDE
+1 MPSFKEYLE
-10 EIKVLKAN
+10 NRKN
-18 EGPRFVPYSDEE
+18 SDTVDTAPISGSFQSY
-30 LYNLKTEQFAKA
+30 LIQRKA
-42 QEWNDSVNSLYKK
+42 QEWNDSVNSIYKK
-55 VQGDFNQRTSGMGP
+55 MQGDFNQRSSGMGP
-69 LPSVSQ
+69 LPSVGQ
-75 YESAISKDINNLL
+75 YKSAISKDINNLL

-94 EEYANQIQDQKK
+94 EEYANQIQDQKE

-116 AKRFLDSFSR
+116 AKSSLDSFSR
-126 ELQTGNPDVWN
+126 EFQTGNPDVWN
-137 GALTSALNK
+137 GSLTNALNE
-146 PSENNQI
+146 PSENHQI
-153 SEGNESLLSAEQLR
+153 PEGNESLLSAEQLR

-239 GLSQDLQQRVNAYL
+239 GLSHDLQKKLYDYMDQY
-253 EKTAARKKFDELAR
+253 AARTW
-267 DGVVLNDD
+267 LN
-275 EYLIRNGKR
+275 EMPGGGKEFENTNATFLLKNGKR
-284 YTVKELQQMSDSL
+284 YTVKEIQALANEMSTNSFRNLRDELDSQ
-297 TDDDARLIVSELNS
+297 
-311 NGVDGQALLDYL
+311 GVDGSDLIKYL
-323 KLKQGQDFIQEER
+323 QQKQGQEYVRQEQADDQKIVDE
-336 KDAEQ
+336 
-341 YAKDHPIASSVQSV
+341 HPVIGGLVGSLASVLH
-355 FQTPLKLL
+355 TPFKVAGLIDT
-363 GAVDAGMTAA
+363 GATAL
-373 SNAIT
+373 SNAIK
-378 GQEAP
+378 GEEAP
-383 IDYSKPVYSA
+383 IDYSKSA
-393 ARDQSTIR
+393 YDSARYQANVR
-401 GTVSSEIGNS
+401 GSVSENIDSN
-411 VGQFLYQTG
+411 VGKFLYQTG

-438 QVAVTAILGGSA
+438 QAAVTAILGGSA

-461 GGTAAQ
+461 GGTASQ
-467 AFWGGLAAGAA
+467 AFWSGLAAGAA

-523 NIISDQVIMGDKSN
+523 NIISDQIIMGDKSN

-597 KNIISNG
+597 KNTLHNG
-604 NVRDAIRLG
+604 NIRDAIRLG
-613 LESEVDSPAYKAAT
+613 FESDVDSPAYKTAV

-657 EWNKAVENPVQ
+657 KWNKAAVDSVQ
-668 QVSGYATD
+668 QVSNSAPD
-676 VSQETDI
+676 VSQKTNI
-683 GAQVQEVRRSAAQ
+683 GTQVQELRRSAAQ
-696 EVQNQH
+696 EVQNQRAD
-702 VSESASLASP
+702 ESTSLISP
-712 DNNTM
+712 DNNTV

-728 ATVSIGNEI
+728 ATVSIGYET
-737 GRTVVNG
+737 RQTTVNG

-768 SFSNSEMEGLYA
+768 SFSNAGMEGLYA

-802 LSTYESAFDIIHEQ
+802 LSTYESAFDSIHEQ
-816 AMQGADMD
+816 AMQGADVD
-824 TAVEAAGVYGQM
+824 SAVEAAGVYGQM

-874 KENVHVRQYQG
+874 KESVDVRQYQG

-1055 ETRVPENL
+1055 EARVPENL

-1075 AMSGSKE
+1075 AMSGSE
-1082 MGRRL
+1082 RMYQRL
-1087 EGLFEPGVLEKLA
+1087 EGLFEPGALEKLA

-1112 DGRHSETGENRTYLE
+1112 DGRSSETGENRYYLE
-1127 GSESPGLRYYLDDV
+1127 GSESPSLRYYLDDV

-1154 RLKDQLETLRQE
+1154 RLKNQIETLRQE
-1166 FKLTKGH
+1166 FKLTAGH
-1173 KIKPA
+1173 KVKPA
-1178 AVDRLAE
+1178 AVESLAE
-1185 KILKNT
+1185 KILKDT
-1191 RSSYNKETLV
+1191 GSGYNKETLV
-1201 KNLQTIFDYIANDPE
+1201 KNLQTLFDYIANDPE

-1236 SSRLDTTLYEQYED
+1236 SSRLDTTLYDRYED
-1250 MRRYFRETAMSL
+1250 MRKYFRETALSL
-1262 SEEARAE
+1262 SEEAQTE
-1269 LDNLYGGYEDF
+1269 LENLYGGYEAF
-1280 RKQNF
+1280 RKRNF

-1297 DSLWGK
+1297 DSLWEK

-1314 DTVPQEQPLLVADA
+1314 DTVPQDQPLLVADA

-1375 MERLRAKYENRMERM
+1375 LEQLRAKYENRLERM
-1390 RQAYKARE
+1390 RRSYKARE
-1398 ANLLRDQR
+1398 ANLLQDQR

-1420 TAQMERMKDQRQ
+1420 AAQMERMKEQRQ

-1450 IIRDTLELGRWINHP
+1450 IIRDALELGRWINHP

-1474 LRKAVAGFVNSID
+1474 LRQAVAGFVNAID
-1487 FSSDRLNQYGEPTM
+1487 FSSERLNRYGEPTM
-1501 RTQAFKNLQKQLT
+1501 RTQAFKNLQTQLT

-1536 PDLLPNLT
+1536 PDLLPNLA

-1565 LAHIV
+1565 LAHTV

-1581 HLISDGIEAR
+1581 RLISDGIEAR

-1596 GGIRMDLS
+1596 GGIGTDLS
-1604 RMKDAKEYTG
+1604 QMKDAKEYTG
-1614 KVGWAQDVLNWGML
+1614 VAGMAKRLMNWDML

-1636 LGQTAYEKLY
+1636 LGKTAYEKLY
-1646 KPLRKGFDKKIA
+1646 KPLRKAFDKKIA
-1658 HTKEAVDYM
+1658 HTNEAIDYM

-1691 SNGTLKLTTAQ
+1691 SKGTLKLTTAQ

-1717 HIFGGGIRPSDTV
+1717 HILGGGIRPSDTV
-1730 KKTAK
+1730 K
-1735 GKEID
+1735 GNQVD
-1740 RSFHPVQ
+1740 RSFRPVQ
-1747 LKPAELERIIH
+1747 LKPAELERIID

-1803 VSDQNYITTLQVDP
+1803 VSDRNYITTLQGDP
-1817 NHQDATLKNMG
+1817 KHQDATLKNLG
-1828 MTKSTVKGANNA
+1828 MTKSTVKGANNP
-1840 IMVDDIFDV
+1840 IMVEDIFDV

-1873 LNYKITGSKGIT
+1873 LNYKITGNKGIT
-1885 GGSTREAMIRA
+1885 GGSTREAMVRA
-1896 LGADSMK
+1896 LGTDSMK

-1910 DINGMSHKEDS
+1910 DINGMSRQEPP
-1921 TEYDKLLSNMK
+1921 TLGDKLLSNMK

-1939 FRVVIQQP
+1939 IRVVIQQP
-1947 TAYLRAMAMIDPQYL
+1947 TAYLRAAAMIDPKYL
-1962 AKGLTMKSNIEQMNQ
+1962 TKGLTMKSDTEQMNQ
-1977 YAPIAVWKDL
+1977 YAPIAAWKDL
-1987 GFFEINTAG
+1987 GFFEMDTARG
-1996 SMRDILMGKKGLR
+1996 MRDILMGKEGLR
-2009 DIAMKPAGWAD
+2009 DKAMKPAGWAD
-2020 TVTWGKLWN
+2020 TITWGKLWN
-2029 AVIAETTATRQDLK
+2029 AVVAETTDTQPDLK
-2043 PGTQAFYEACGE
+2043 PGTEAFYEACGD
-2055 RFSDI
+2055 RFSEI
-2060 VDRTQV
+2060 IDRTQV
-2066 VDSVLHRSQLMR
+2066 VDSVLHRSQIMR
-2078 SKNFGAK
+2078 SKNYINK
-2085 TATPFMSE
+2085 TVTSFMSE
-2093 PTKSYNLLRSAI
+2093 PTKSYNLLRSAL

-2116 GRRLAR
+2116 GKRLAR
-2122 AVLAYTASQIA
+2122 AVAAYTASNIA
-2133 AALAAALPDAF
+2133 TALAAALVDAF
-2144 RDDDPDKQW
+2144 RDDDPDKKW
-2153 WDKYLSAAG
+2153 WEKYLSAAG
-2162 ENTLDNLNPLN
+2162 ENALDNLNPLN
-2173 MIPYVKDVISILSGY
+2173 MIPYLKDAVSVFSGY

-2197 VVDIINAGRQWEKF
+2197 VVDIINAGKQWEKF

-2246 EALIKGGTQALGDMG
+2246 EALVKGSTQALGEAG
-2261 FSTEHLEY
+2261 APTERLEY

-2301 AADIQAELNKNGVD
+2301 ASDIQSELEKNGVD

-2323 RKRLKEEEPRIAEGG
+2323 RKRLKEEEPRVAEGG

-2347 GYRDMVMDLKAD
+2347 GYRDLVMDMKAD
-2359 GYLQDWVVGA
+2359 GYVQDWVVGA
-2369 VNGWITQVATAG
+2369 INSWINQAE
-2381 NAKLDGDTS
+2381 KD
-2390 KYNETIKALQ
+2390 
-2400 SSGISESEIS
+2400 
-2410 KVVDDWLAQNKQGQ
+2410 QNKSDNQ
-2424 VETEKDE
+2424 EAEDKKEKDE
-2431 KEDESQEESVYET
+2431 TQEESVYEA
-2444 SDAIEAVEAGNL
+2444 SDAIEAVESGNM

-2464 DLESYLKEDQTLK
+2464 DLESYLKEGQTLK

-2501 GDKAGMAKIRQTL
+2501 GDKAGMAEIRRTL

>member
-1 MPFVPYTDE
+1 MPSFKEYLE
-10 EIKVLKAN
+10 NRKN
-18 EGPRFVPYSDEE
+18 SDTVDTAPISGSFQSY
-30 LYNLKTEQFAKA
+30 LIQRKA
-42 QEWNDSVNSLYKK
+42 QEWNDSVNSIYKK
-55 VQGDFNQRTSGMGP
+55 MQGDFNQRSSGMGP
-69 LPSVSQ
+69 LPSVGQ
-75 YESAISKDINNLL
+75 YKSAISKDINNLL

-94 EEYANQIQDQKK
+94 EEYANQIQDQKE

-116 AKRFLDSFSR
+116 AKSSLDSFSR
-126 ELQTGNPDVWN
+126 EFQTGNPDVWN
-137 GALTSALNK
+137 GSLTNALNK
-146 PSENNQI
+146 PNENHQI
-153 SEGNESLLSAEQLR
+153 PEGNESLLSAEQLR

-239 GLSQDLQQRVNAYL
+239 GLSHDLQQRVNAYL

-284 YTVKELQQMSDSL
+284 YTVKELQQISDSL

-341 YAKDHPIASSVQSV
+341 YAKDHPIASSIHSV

-401 GTVSSEIGNS
+401 ETVSSEIGNS

-438 QVAVTAILGGSA
+438 QAAVTAILGGSA

-461 GGTAAQ
+461 GGTASQ
-467 AFWGGLAAGAA
+467 AFWSGLAAGAA

-523 NIISDQVIMGDKSN
+523 NIISDQIIMGDKSN

-597 KNIISNG
+597 KNTLHNG
-604 NVRDAIRLG
+604 NIRDAIRLG
-613 LESEVDSPAYKAAT
+613 FESDVDSPAYKTAV

-657 EWNKAVENPVQ
+657 KWNKAAVDSVQ
-668 QVSGYATD
+668 QVSNSAPD
-676 VSQETDI
+676 VSQKTNI
-683 GAQVQEVRRSAAQ
+683 GTQVQELRRSAAQ
-696 EVQNQH
+696 EVQNQRAD
-702 VSESASLASP
+702 ESTSLISP
-712 DNNTM
+712 DNNTV

-728 ATVSIGNEI
+728 ATVSIGYET
-737 GRTVVNG
+737 RQTTVNG

-759 GSVVPLEAV
+759 GSVVPLEVV
-768 SFSNSEMEGLYA
+768 SFSNAEMEGLYA

-802 LSTYESAFDIIHEQ
+802 LSTYESAFDSIHEQ
-816 AMQGADMD
+816 AMQGADVD
-824 TAVEAAGVYGQM
+824 SAVEAAGVYGQM

-874 KENVHVRQYQG
+874 KESVDVRQYQG

-1055 ETRVPENL
+1055 EARVPENL

-1075 AMSGSKE
+1075 AMSGSE
-1082 MGRRL
+1082 RMYQRL
-1087 EGLFEPGVLEKLA
+1087 EGLFEPGALEKLA

-1112 DGRHSETGENRTYLE
+1112 DGRSSETGENRYYLE
-1127 GSESPGLRYYLDDV
+1127 GSESPSLRYYLDDV

-1154 RLKDQLETLRQE
+1154 RLKNQIETLRQE
-1166 FKLTKGH
+1166 FKLTAGH
-1173 KIKPA
+1173 KVKPA
-1178 AVDRLAE
+1178 AVESLAG
-1185 KILKNT
+1185 KILKDT
-1191 RSSYNKETLV
+1191 GSGYNKETLV
-1201 KNLQTIFDYIANDPE
+1201 KNLQTLFDYIANDPE

-1236 SSRLDTTLYEQYED
+1236 SSRLDTTLYDRYED
-1250 MRRYFRETAMSL
+1250 MRKYFRETALSL
-1262 SEEARAE
+1262 SEEAQTE
-1269 LDNLYGGYEDF
+1269 LENLYGGYEAF
-1280 RKQNF
+1280 RKRNF
-1285 GGMKLTKDGQSL
+1285 GGMKLTKDGRSL
-1297 DSLWGK
+1297 DSLWEK
-1303 ISERWPELFPA
+1303 ISEMWPELFPA

-1351 ALQVYEEYFRL
+1351 ALQVYEGYFRL

-1375 MERLRAKYENRMERM
+1375 LEQLRAKYENRLEHM
-1390 RQAYKARE
+1390 RRSYKARE
-1398 ANLLRDQR
+1398 ANLLQDQR

-1420 TAQMERMKDQRQ
+1420 AAQMERMKEQRQ

-1450 IIRDTLELGRWINHP
+1450 IIRDALELGRWINHP
-1465 TDAKHVPEP
+1465 TDSEHVPEP
-1474 LRKAVAGFVNSID
+1474 LRQAVAGFVNVID
-1487 FSSDRLNQYGEPTM
+1487 FSSERLNRNGEPTM
-1501 RTQAFKNLQKQLT
+1501 RTQAFKNLQTQLT

-1536 PDLLPNLT
+1536 PDLLPNLA

-1565 LAHIV
+1565 LAHTV

-1581 HLISDGIEAR
+1581 RLISDGIEAR

-1596 GGIRMDLS
+1596 GGIGTDLS
-1604 RMKDAKEYTG
+1604 QMKDSKEYTG
-1614 KVGWAQDVLNWGML
+1614 VAGMAKRLMNWDML

-1636 LGQTAYEKLY
+1636 LGKTAYEKLY
-1646 KPLRKGFDKKIA
+1646 KPLRKAFDKKIA
-1658 HTKEAVDYM
+1658 HTNEAIDYM

-1691 SNGTLKLTTAQ
+1691 SKGTLKLTTAQ

-1717 HIFGGGIRPSDTV
+1717 HILGGGIRPSDTV
-1730 KKTAK
+1730 K
-1735 GKEID
+1735 GNQVD
-1740 RSFHPVQ
+1740 RSFRPVQ
-1747 LKPAELERIIH
+1747 LKPAELERIID

-1803 VSDQNYITTLQVDP
+1803 VSDRNYITTLQGDP
-1817 NHQDATLKNMG
+1817 NHQDATLKNLG
-1828 MTKSTVKGANNA
+1828 MTKSTVKGANNP
-1840 IMVDDIFDV
+1840 IMVEDIFDV

-1885 GGSTREAMIRA
+1885 GGSTREAMVRA
-1896 LGADSMK
+1896 LGTDSMK

-1910 DINGMSHKEDS
+1910 DINGMSRQEPP
-1921 TEYDKLLSNMK
+1921 TLGDKLLSNMK

-1939 FRVVIQQP
+1939 IRVVIQQP
-1947 TAYLRAMAMIDPQYL
+1947 TAYLRAAAMIDPKYL
-1962 AKGLTMKSNIEQMNQ
+1962 TKGLAMKSDTEQMNQ
-1977 YAPIAVWKDL
+1977 YAPIAAWKDL
-1987 GFFEINTAG
+1987 GFFEMDTARG
-1996 SMRDILMGKKGLR
+1996 MRDILMGKEGLR
-2009 DIAMKPAGWAD
+2009 DKAMKPAGWAD

-2029 AVIAETTATRQDLK
+2029 AVVAEMSDTRPDLK
-2043 PGTQAFYEACGE
+2043 PGTEAFYEACGD
-2055 RFSDI
+2055 RFSEI
-2060 VDRTQV
+2060 IDRTQV
-2066 VDSVLHRSQLMR
+2066 VDSVLHRSQIMR
-2078 SKNFGAK
+2078 SKNYINK
-2085 TATPFMSE
+2085 TVTSFMSE
-2093 PTKSYNLLRSAI
+2093 PTKSYNLLRSAL

-2116 GRRLAR
+2116 GKRLAR
-2122 AVLAYTASQIA
+2122 AVAAYTASNIA
-2133 AALAAALPDAF
+2133 TALAAALVDAF
-2144 RDDDPDKQW
+2144 RDDDPDKKW
-2153 WDKYLSAAG
+2153 WEKYLSAAG
-2162 ENTLDNLNPLN
+2162 ENALDNLNPLN
-2173 MIPYVKDVISILSGY
+2173 MIPYLKDAVSVFSGY

-2197 VVDIINAGRQWEKF
+2197 VVDIINAGKQWEKF

-2246 EALIKGGTQALGDMG
+2246 EALVKGSTQALGEAG
-2261 FSTEHLEY
+2261 APTERLEY

-2301 AADIQAELNKNGVD
+2301 ASDIQSELEKNGVD

-2323 RKRLKEEEPRIAEGG
+2323 RKRLKEEEPRVAEGG

-2347 GYRDMVMDLKAD
+2347 GYRDLVMDMKAD
-2359 GYLQDWVVGA
+2359 GYVQDWVVGA
-2369 VNGWITQVATAG
+2369 INSWINQAE
-2381 NAKLDGDTS
+2381 KD
-2390 KYNETIKALQ
+2390 
-2400 SSGISESEIS
+2400 
-2410 KVVDDWLAQNKQGQ
+2410 QNKSDNQ
-2424 VETEKDE
+2424 EAEDKKEKDE
-2431 KEDESQEESVYET
+2431 TQEESVYEA
-2444 SDAIEAVEAGNL
+2444 SDAIEAVESGNM

-2464 DLESYLKEDQTLK
+2464 DLESYLKEGQTLK

-2501 GDKAGMAKIRQTL
+2501 GDKAGMAEIRRTL

>member
-1 MPFVPYTDE
+1 MPFIPYTNE
-10 EIKVLKAN
+10 EIKKNVH
-18 EGPRFVPYSDEE
+18 GFTPFSDEE
-30 LYNLKTEQFAKA
+30 LTAIRTEKEQLA
-42 QEWNDSVNSLYKK
+42 QNWMDEVNSLYQKMQNGYSK
-55 VQGDFNQRTSGMGP
+55 GQDRFQTLNDYRQYTNTLSGD
-69 LPSVSQ
+69 VD
-75 YESAISKDINNLL
+75 KLL
-88 NNYSYA
+88 KNYSYA
-94 EEYANQIQDQKK
+94 EQYVNRIEDQNQKNEYLKGVQKIKEQLDLISNHLHNKEQAKIIEEYYADQERKKEFEKKSGLDKTLQALGDNLTLGVSQISKGLVDAVDWVLPDEMIMGGDNPITKGIDWMQETADKGDDE
-106 RQSYLNSIQK
+106 IQK
-116 AKRFLDSFSR
+116 RNAAMSEGWQLFGKFA
-126 ELQTGNPDVWN
+126 QGI
-137 GALTSALNK
+137 GSAL
-146 PSENNQI
+146 PGAAMALMSGGASVPGQVATLGAPATT
-153 SEGNESLLSAEQLR
+153 SQMVSG
-167 AKIAEIESKRDE
+167 
-179 QLKKQEEKLKNSGLS
+179 GLS
-194 GWMVNLFSSDEAKR
+194 NL
-208 NMADESDDSLKDEL
+208 
-222 TKYKQQLYYA
+222 
-232 ENEEKLN
+232 
-239 GLSQDLQQRVNAYL
+239 
-253 EKTAARKKFDELAR
+253 
-267 DGVVLNDD
+267 
-275 EYLIRNGKR
+275 
-284 YTVKELQQMSDSL
+284 
-297 TDDDARLIVSELNS
+297 
-311 NGVDGQALLDYL
+311 
-323 KLKQGQDFIQEER
+323 
-336 KDAEQ
+336 
-341 YAKDHPIASSVQSV
+341 AKDPNFWMSAIPTFGGTYSDAMED
-355 FQTPLKLL
+355 
-363 GAVDAGMTAA
+363 GAT
-373 SNAIT
+373 
-378 GQEAP
+378 EAE
-383 IDYSKPVYSA
+383 A
-393 ARDQSTIR
+393 
-401 GTVSSEIGNS
+401 
-411 VGQFLYQTG
+411 
-420 MSMGD
+420 
-425 FLTLMPLAAVPGG
+425 
-438 QVAVTAILGGSA
+438 AVTAILNGFAGSLIEVGGGIQQIPQGQKNIRAWLKSA
-450 ATDTAMDVSSR
+450 VEEGGEEVVQSAVENFLKKQMYNHDIPLFSTTDDEAVINPKR
-461 GGTAAQ
+461 AAEEF
-467 AFWGGLAAGAA
+467 ALGAAVGGL
-478 EAAFEKFSLEA
+478 F
-489 VLKAGKVTGI
+489 
-499 KSFIKELLKGAGVE
+499 
-513 GSEEV
+513 
-518 ATEIA
+518 
-523 NIISDQVIMGDKSN
+523 
-537 YSLAVKQYMDS
+537 
-548 GLSKP
+548 
-553 EAEKQATLDMVKQ
+553 
-566 VGLAF
+566 
-571 AGGALSGGVIHGVQ
+571 GGANMGVDAL
-585 GGINWAGNYAEG
+585 INTASKQFDSYSIG
-597 KNIISNG
+597 KNIIDSG
-604 NVRDAIRLG
+604 KIQDAIRLG
-613 LESEVDSPAYKAAT
+613 LESDTDSPAYKAAT

-657 EWNKAVENPVQ
+657 KRNKAAVDSVQ
-668 QVSGYATD
+668 QVSNNAPD
-676 VSQETDI
+676 VSQKTNI
-683 GAQVQEVRRSAAQ
+683 GTQLQELRRSAAQ
-696 EVQNQH
+696 EAKNQP
-702 VSESASLASP
+702 VEESASIVSP
-712 DNNTM
+712 DNNTV

-728 ATVSIGNEI
+728 ATVSIGNET
-737 GRTVVNG
+737 RQTTVNG

-897 DGQRSRVSGLVEESD
+897 DGQRSRVSKEVGKAD
-912 GRISDLAEKSKR
+912 GRNQR
-924 GKPKRKIK
+924 TKIK
-932 LSSQD
+932 VSNGIESGQVEFD
-937 GDLSFDAIRNEDLT
+937 SVAPEYYSNKQKHDFDIGTSYGYTVHYVPSGSIISFDGGSMTMDYVAFVFPGTNE
-951 PKQALTVG
+951 
-959 DSAKYGYDLYY
+959 
-970 YSKGTVFNDGESDK
+970 
-984 VIDRPAFMMTGIKA
+984 
-998 IFALDGLDIDFLHH
+998 IFALDGTNRDFIHH
-1012 ELFHQFFSENQEKAQ
+1012 ELFHQFLGKGTKVAKELLEHSRNRVMEDSDSFRQYNKLCEKQ
-1027 NLFNNTKQ
+1027 YGSNVTT
-1035 RMLVDS
+1035 D
-1041 QAFDRYKKS
+1041 
-1050 VYRSY
+1050 
-1055 ETRVPENL
+1055 EIH
-1063 VFEEITA
+1063 EEITA

-1112 DGRHSETGENRTYLE
+1112 DGRSSETGENRTYLE

-1166 FKLTKGH
+1166 FKLTAGH
-1173 KIKPA
+1173 KVKTA
-1178 AVDRLAE
+1178 AVESLAE
-1185 KILKNT
+1185 KILKDT
-1191 RSSYNKETLV
+1191 GSGYNKETLV
-1201 KNLQTIFDYIANDPE
+1201 KNLQTLFDYIANDPE

-1236 SSRLDTTLYEQYED
+1236 SSRLDTTLYDRYED
-1250 MRRYFRETAMSL
+1250 MRKYFRETALSL
-1262 SEEARAE
+1262 SEEAQTE
-1269 LDNLYGGYEDF
+1269 LENLYGGYEAF
-1280 RKQNF
+1280 RKRNF

-1297 DSLWGK
+1297 DSLWEK

-1314 DTVPQEQPLLVADA
+1314 DTVPQDQPLLVADA

-1375 MERLRAKYENRMERM
+1375 LEQLRAKYENRLERM
-1390 RQAYKARE
+1390 RRSYKARE
-1398 ANLLRDQR
+1398 ANLLQDQR

-1420 TAQMERMKDQRQ
+1420 AAQMERMKEQRQ

-1450 IIRDTLELGRWINHP
+1450 IIRDALELGRWINHP

-1474 LRKAVAGFVNSID
+1474 LRQAVAGFVNAID
-1487 FSSDRLNQYGEPTM
+1487 FSSERLNRYGEPTM
-1501 RTQAFKNLQKQLT
+1501 RTQAFKNLQTQLT

-1536 PDLLPNLT
+1536 PDLLPNLA

-1565 LAHIV
+1565 LAHTV

-1581 HLISDGIEAR
+1581 RLISDGIEAR

-1596 GGIRMDLS
+1596 GGIGTDLS
-1604 RMKDAKEYTG
+1604 QMKDAKEYTG
-1614 KVGWAQDVLNWGML
+1614 VAGMAKRLMNWDML

-1636 LGQTAYEKLY
+1636 LGKTAYEKLY
-1646 KPLRKGFDKKIA
+1646 KPLRKAFDKKIA
-1658 HTKEAVDYM
+1658 HTNEAIDYM

-1691 SNGTLKLTTAQ
+1691 SKGTLKLTTAQ

-1717 HIFGGGIRPSDTV
+1717 HILGGGIRPSDTV
-1730 KKTAK
+1730 K
-1735 GKEID
+1735 GNQVD
-1740 RSFHPVQ
+1740 RSFRPVQ
-1747 LKPAELERIIH
+1747 LKPAELERIID

-1803 VSDQNYITTLQVDP
+1803 VSDRNYITTLQGDP
-1817 NHQDATLKNMG
+1817 NHQDATLKNLG
-1828 MTKSTVKGANNA
+1828 MTKSTVKGANNP
-1840 IMVDDIFDV
+1840 IMVEDIFDV

-1885 GGSTREAMIRA
+1885 GGSTREAMVRA
-1896 LGADSMK
+1896 LGTDSMK

-1910 DINGMSHKEDS
+1910 DINGMSRQEPP
-1921 TEYDKLLSNMK
+1921 TLGDKLLSNMK

-1939 FRVVIQQP
+1939 IRVVIQQP
-1947 TAYLRAMAMIDPQYL
+1947 TAYLRAAAMIDPKYL
-1962 AKGLTMKSNIEQMNQ
+1962 TKGLAMKSDTEQMNQ
-1977 YAPIAVWKDL
+1977 YAPIAAWKDL
-1987 GFFEINTAG
+1987 GFFEMDTARG
-1996 SMRDILMGKKGLR
+1996 MRDILMGKEGLR
-2009 DIAMKPAGWAD
+2009 DKAMKPAGRAD

-2029 AVIAETTATRQDLK
+2029 AVVAEMSDTRPDLK
-2043 PGTQAFYEACGE
+2043 PGTEAFYEACGD
-2055 RFSDI
+2055 RFSEI
-2060 VDRTQV
+2060 IDRTQV
-2066 VDSVLHRSQLMR
+2066 VDSVLHRSQIMR
-2078 SKNFGAK
+2078 SKNYINK
-2085 TATPFMSE
+2085 TVTSFMSE
-2093 PTKSYNLLRSAI
+2093 PTKSYNLLRSAL

-2116 GRRLAR
+2116 GKRLAR
-2122 AVLAYTASQIA
+2122 AVAAYTASNIA
-2133 AALAAALPDAF
+2133 TALAAALVDAF
-2144 RDDDPDKQW
+2144 RDDDPDKKW
-2153 WDKYLSAAG
+2153 WEKYLSAAG
-2162 ENTLDNLNPLN
+2162 ENALDNLNPLN
-2173 MIPYVKDVISILSGY
+2173 MIPYLKDAVSVFSGY

-2197 VVDIINAGRQWEKF
+2197 VVDIINAGKQWEKF

-2246 EALIKGGTQALGDMG
+2246 EALVKGSTQALGEAG
-2261 FSTEHLEY
+2261 APTERLEY

-2301 AADIQAELNKNGVD
+2301 ASDIQSELEKNGVD

-2323 RKRLKEEEPRIAEGG
+2323 RKRLKEEEPRVAEGG

-2347 GYRDMVMDLKAD
+2347 GYRDLVMDMKAD
-2359 GYLQDWVVGA
+2359 GYVQDWVVGA
-2369 VNGWITQVATAG
+2369 INSWINQAE
-2381 NAKLDGDTS
+2381 KD
-2390 KYNETIKALQ
+2390 
-2400 SSGISESEIS
+2400 
-2410 KVVDDWLAQNKQGQ
+2410 QNKSDNQ
-2424 VETEKDE
+2424 EAEDKKEKDE
-2431 KEDESQEESVYET
+2431 TQEESVYEA
-2444 SDAIEAVEAGNL
+2444 SDAIEAVESGNM
-2456 AQAKEVIA
+2456 AQAKEMIA
-2464 DLESYLKEDQTLK
+2464 DLESYLKEGQTLK

-2501 GDKAGMAKIRQTL
+2501 GDKAGMAEIRRTL

>member
-10 EIKVLKAN
+10 EIKTLKAK

-30 LYNLKTEQFAKA
+30 LYNLKTEQ
-42 QEWNDSVNSLYKK
+42 SV
-55 VQGDFNQRTSGMGP
+55 
-69 LPSVSQ
+69 
-75 YESAISKDINNLL
+75 KDWMDE
-88 NNYSYA
+88 A
-94 EEYANQIQDQKK
+94 
-106 RQSYLNSIQK
+106 
-116 AKRFLDSFSR
+116 DSFYRKTQNTYNGGQEQFPTFDAYQQYTNKLSNDVGKL
-126 ELQTGNPDVWN
+126 LQGYTDV
-137 GALTSALNK
+137 
-146 PSENNQI
+146 
-153 SEGNESLLSAEQLR
+153 
-167 AKIAEIESKRDE
+167 
-179 QLKKQEEKLKNSGLS
+179 
-194 GWMVNLFSSDEAKR
+194 
-208 NMADESDDSLKDEL
+208 
-222 TKYKQQLYYA
+222 
-232 ENEEKLN
+232 
-239 GLSQDLQQRVNAYL
+239 
-253 EKTAARKKFDELAR
+253 
-267 DGVVLNDD
+267 
-275 EYLIRNGKR
+275 
-284 YTVKELQQMSDSL
+284 
-297 TDDDARLIVSELNS
+297 
-311 NGVDGQALLDYL
+311 
-323 KLKQGQDFIQEER
+323 
-336 KDAEQ
+336 EQ
-341 YAKDHPIASSVQSV
+341 YANRISEENRRNEYLKGVQQIKEQLDLMYNQLQDKEQAKIIEEYYADQERKKEFEKKSGLDKTLQALGDNLTLGVSQISKGIVDAVDWVLPDEMIMGGDNPITKGIDWMQETANKGDDEIQKRNAAMSEGWQLFGKFAQGIGSALPGAAMALMSGGASVPGQV
-355 FQTPLKLL
+355 ATL
-363 GAVDAGMTAA
+363 GAPATTSQMVSGGLSNLAKDPNFWMSAIPTFGGTYSDAMEDGAT
-373 SNAIT
+373 
-378 GQEAP
+378 EAE
-383 IDYSKPVYSA
+383 A
-393 ARDQSTIR
+393 
-401 GTVSSEIGNS
+401 
-411 VGQFLYQTG
+411 
-420 MSMGD
+420 
-425 FLTLMPLAAVPGG
+425 
-438 QVAVTAILGGSA
+438 AVTAILNGFAGSLIEVGGGIQQIPQGQKNIRAWLKSA
-450 ATDTAMDVSSR
+450 VEEGGEEVVQSAVENFLKKQMYNRDIPIFSTTDDNAIINPKR
-461 GGTAAQ
+461 AAEEF
-467 AFWGGLAAGAA
+467 ALGAAVGGL
-478 EAAFEKFSLEA
+478 F
-489 VLKAGKVTGI
+489 
-499 KSFIKELLKGAGVE
+499 
-513 GSEEV
+513 
-518 ATEIA
+518 
-523 NIISDQVIMGDKSN
+523 
-537 YSLAVKQYMDS
+537 
-548 GLSKP
+548 
-553 EAEKQATLDMVKQ
+553 
-566 VGLAF
+566 
-571 AGGALSGGVIHGVQ
+571 GGANMGVDAL
-585 GGINWAGNYAEG
+585 INTASKQFDSYSIG
-597 KNIISNG
+597 KNIIDSG
-604 NVRDAIRLG
+604 KIQDAIRLG
-613 LESEVDSPAYKAAT
+613 LESDTDSPAYKAAT

-657 EWNKAVENPVQ
+657 KWNKAAVDSVQ
-668 QVSGYATD
+668 QVSSSAPD
-676 VSQETDI
+676 VSQKTNI
-683 GAQVQEVRRSAAQ
+683 GTQLQELRRSAAQ
-696 EVQNQH
+696 EAKNQPIE
-702 VSESASLASP
+702 ESASIVSL
-712 DNNTM
+712 DNNTV

-728 ATVSIGNEI
+728 ATVSIGNET
-737 GRTVVNG
+737 RQTTVNG

-768 SFSNSEMEGLYA
+768 SFSNAEMEGLYA

-802 LSTYESAFDIIHEQ
+802 LSTYESAFDSIHEQ
-816 AMQGADMD
+816 AMQGADVD
-824 TAVEAAGVYGQM
+824 SAVEAAGVYGQM

-874 KENVHVRQYQG
+874 KESVDVRQYQG

-897 DGQRSRVSGLVEESD
+897 DGQRPRVSKEAGKADSRNQRTKIQVSNGIESGQVEFDSVAPEYYSN
-912 GRISDLAEKSKR
+912 KQKR
-924 GKPKRKIK
+924 DFDIGTSYGYTVHYVPSGSVI
-932 LSSQD
+932 
-937 GDLSFDAIRNEDLT
+937 SFDGGSMTMDYVAFVF
-951 PKQALTVG
+951 P
-959 DSAKYGYDLYY
+959 
-970 YSKGTVFNDGESDK
+970 GTKE
-984 VIDRPAFMMTGIKA
+984 
-998 IFALDGLDIDFLHH
+998 IFALDGTNRDFIHH
-1012 ELFHQFFSENQEKAQ
+1012 ELFHQFLGRGTKVAKELLEHSRNRVMEDSDSFRQYNKLCEKQ
-1027 NLFNNTKQ
+1027 YGSNVTT
-1035 RMLVDS
+1035 D
-1041 QAFDRYKKS
+1041 
-1050 VYRSY
+1050 
-1055 ETRVPENL
+1055 EIH
-1063 VFEEITA
+1063 EEITA

-1075 AMSGSKE
+1075 AMSGSEE
-1082 MGRRL
+1082 MRRRL
-1087 EGLFEPGVLEKLA
+1087 EGLFEPGALEKLA

-1112 DGRHSETGENRTYLE
+1112 DGRSSETGENRYYLE
-1127 GSESPGLRYYLDDV
+1127 GSESPSLRYYLDDV

-1154 RLKDQLETLRQE
+1154 RLKNQIETLRQE
-1166 FKLTKGH
+1166 FKLTAGH
-1173 KIKPA
+1173 KVKAA
-1178 AVDRLAE
+1178 AVESLAE
-1185 KILKNT
+1185 KILKDT
-1191 RSSYNKETLV
+1191 GSGYNKETLV
-1201 KNLQTIFDYIANDPE
+1201 KNLQTLFDYIANDPE

-1236 SSRLDTTLYEQYED
+1236 SSRLDTTLYDQYED
-1250 MRRYFRETAMSL
+1250 MRKYFRETALSL
-1262 SEEARAE
+1262 SEEAQTE
-1269 LDNLYGGYEDF
+1269 LENLYGGYEAF
-1280 RKQNF
+1280 RKRNF

-1297 DSLWGK
+1297 DSLWEK

-1375 MERLRAKYENRMERM
+1375 LEQLRAKYENRLEHM
-1390 RQAYKARE
+1390 RRSYKARE
-1398 ANLLRDQR
+1398 ANLLQDQR

-1420 TAQMERMKDQRQ
+1420 TAQMERMKEQRQ

-1474 LRKAVAGFVNSID
+1474 LRKAVAGFVNAID
-1487 FSSDRLNQYGEPTM
+1487 FSSDRLNRYGEPTM

-1514 EAQNKEGGKYSDE
+1514 EAQNKEGGKYTDE

-1553 RLEEMTGEQLKE
+1553 RLEEMAGEQLKE
-1565 LAHIV
+1565 LAHTV

-1596 GGIRMDLS
+1596 GGIGTDLS
-1604 RMKDAKEYTG
+1604 QMKDAKEYTAKSVRG
-1614 KVGWAQDVLNWGML
+1614 IAKRLINWDML

-1636 LGQTAYEKLY
+1636 LGRTAYEKLY

-1667 KPVLKGVDTETW
+1667 KSVLKGVDTETW

-1691 SNGTLKLTTAQ
+1691 SKGTLKLTTAQ

-1730 KKTAK
+1730 K
-1735 GKEID
+1735 GNQVD

-1747 LKPAELERIIH
+1747 LKPAELERIIN

-1803 VSDQNYITTLQVDP
+1803 VSDENYISTSQDDP
-1817 NHQDATLKNMG
+1817 NHQDAILKNLG

-1840 IMVDDIFDV
+1840 IVVEDIFDV

-1866 LNDMHKV
+1866 LNDMNKV
-1873 LNYKITGSKGIT
+1873 LNYKVTGYKGLT
-1885 GGSTREAMIRA
+1885 GGSTKESMIRA

-1910 DINGMSHKEDS
+1910 DINGMSRKAP
-1921 TEYDKLLSNMK
+1921 TGYDALLSNMK

-1939 FRVVIQQP
+1939 LRVVIQQP

-1962 AKGLTMKSNIEQMNQ
+1962 AKGLTMKSDIEQMNQ

-1987 GFFEINTAG
+1987 GFFEINTARG
-1996 SMRDILMGKKGLR
+1996 MRDILMNKEGLR
-2009 DIAMKPAGWAD
+2009 DKVMKPAGWAD

-2029 AVIAETTATRQDLK
+2029 AVVAETNDTRPDLK
-2043 PGTQAFYEACGE
+2043 PGTEAFYEACGD
-2055 RFSDI
+2055 RFSEI
-2060 VDRTQV
+2060 IDRTQV
-2066 VDSVLHRSQLMR
+2066 VDSVLHRSQIMR
-2078 SKNFGAK
+2078 SNDFGAK
-2085 TATPFMSE
+2085 TATSFMSE
-2093 PTKSYNLLRSAI
+2093 PTKNYNLLRSAL
-2105 RDVQKNGRSKA
+2105 RDVQRNGWNKSGK
-2116 GRRLAR
+2116 RLVR
-2122 AVLAYTASQIA
+2122 IAVAVTASNIA
-2133 AALAAALPDAF
+2133 AALAAALVDAF
-2144 RDDDPDKQW
+2144 RDDDPDKKLW
-2153 WDKYLSAAG
+2153 EKYLSAAG
-2162 ENTLDNLNPLN
+2162 ENTVDNLVPFNLLPFA
-2173 MIPYVKDVISILSGY
+2173 KDVWSIIEGY
-2188 QLSRQEMAG
+2188 QPSRQELSAFL
-2197 VVDIINAGRQWEKF
+2197 DIANAARQWITF
-2211 FKGESKYSLFW
+2211 AMGESKYSLFW

-2246 EALIKGGTQALGDMG
+2246 EALVKGSTQAIGEAG
-2261 FSTEHLEY
+2261 APTERLEY

-2301 AADIQAELNKNGVD
+2301 ASDIQSELEKNGVD

-2323 RKRLKEEEPRIAEGG
+2323 RKRLKEEEPRVAEGG

-2347 GYRDMVMDLKAD
+2347 GYRDLVMDMKAD
-2359 GYLQDWVVGA
+2359 GYVQDWVVGA
-2369 VNGWITQVATAG
+2369 INGWITQVATAG
-2381 NAKLDGDTS
+2381 KAKLDGDTS
-2390 KYNETIKALQ
+2390 KYNETVKALQ

-2410 KVVDDWLAQNKQGQ
+2410 EAVDGWLVENKQSQ
-2424 VETEKDE
+2424 AETEKDE
-2431 KEDESQEESVYET
+2431 KEDESQEESVYEA
-2444 SDAIEAVEAGNL
+2444 SDAIEAVESGNM

-2464 DLESYLKEDQTLK
+2464 DLESYLKEGQTLK

-2501 GDKAGMAKIRQTL
+2501 GDKAGMAEIRRTL

>member
-1 MPFVPYTDE
+1 MPSFKEYLE
-10 EIKVLKAN
+10 NRKN
-18 EGPRFVPYSDEE
+18 SDTVDTAPISGSFQSY
-30 LYNLKTEQFAKA
+30 LIQRKA
-42 QEWNDSVNSLYKK
+42 QEWNDSVNSIYKRM
-55 VQGDFNQRTSGMGP
+55 QGDFNQRSSGMGP
-69 LPSVSQ
+69 LPSVGQ
-75 YESAISKDINNLL
+75 YKSAISKDINNLL

-94 EEYANQIQDQKK
+94 EEYANQIQDQNE
-106 RQSYLNSIQK
+106 RQRHLNSIQK
-116 AKRFLDSFSR
+116 AKSSLDSFSR
-126 ELQTGNPDVWN
+126 GLQTGNPDVWN
-137 GALTSALNK
+137 GSLTNALNK
-146 PSENNQI
+146 PSENHQI
-153 SEGNESLLSAEQLR
+153 PEGNESLLSAEQLR

-239 GLSQDLQQRVNAYL
+239 GLSHDLQQRVNVYL

-341 YAKDHPIASSVQSV
+341 YAKDHPIASSIQSV

-363 GAVDAGMTAA
+363 GAVDAGMTAV

-401 GTVSSEIGNS
+401 ETVSSEIGNS

-438 QVAVTAILGGSA
+438 QAAVTAILGGSA

-461 GGTAAQ
+461 GGTASQ
-467 AFWGGLAAGAA
+467 AFWSGLAAGAA

-523 NIISDQVIMGDKSN
+523 NIISDQIIMGDKSN

-597 KNIISNG
+597 KNTLHNG
-604 NVRDAIRLG
+604 NIRDAIRLG
-613 LESEVDSPAYKAAT
+613 FESDVDSPAYKTAV

-635 GEKISPSEVGAMV
+635 GEKITPSEVGAMV

-657 EWNKAVENPVQ
+657 KRNKAAVDSVQ
-668 QVSGYATD
+668 QVSNNAPD
-676 VSQETDI
+676 VSQETNI
-683 GAQVQEVRRSAAQ
+683 GTQVQELRRSAAQ
-696 EVQNQH
+696 EVQNQRAE
-702 VSESASLASP
+702 ESTSLISP
-712 DNNTM
+712 DNNTV

-728 ATVSIGNEI
+728 AMVSIGNET
-737 GRTVVNG
+737 RQTTVNG
-744 IKRVTENGVEVQLED
+744 IKRVTENGVEVQLDD

-768 SFSNSEMEGLYA
+768 SFSNAEMEGLYA

-802 LSTYESAFDIIHEQ
+802 LSTYESAFDSIHEQ
-816 AMQGADMD
+816 AMQGADVD
-824 TAVEAAGVYGQM
+824 SAVEAAGVYGQM

-874 KENVHVRQYQG
+874 KESVDVRQYQG

-984 VIDRPAFMMTGIKA
+984 VIDKPAFMMTGIKA

-1055 ETRVPENL
+1055 EARVPENL

-1075 AMSGSKE
+1075 AMSGSE
-1082 MGRRL
+1082 RMYQRL
-1087 EGLFEPGVLEKLA
+1087 EGLFAPGALEKLA

-1112 DGRHSETGENRTYLE
+1112 DGRSSETGENRYYLE
-1127 GSESPGLRYYLDDV
+1127 GSESPSLRYYLDDV

-1154 RLKDQLETLRQE
+1154 RLKNQIETLRQE
-1166 FKLTKGH
+1166 FKLTAGH
-1173 KIKPA
+1173 KVKPA
-1178 AVDRLAE
+1178 AVESLAE
-1185 KILKNT
+1185 KILKDT
-1191 RSSYNKETLV
+1191 GSSYNKETLV
-1201 KNLQTIFDYIANDPE
+1201 KNLQTLFDYIANDPE

-1236 SSRLDTTLYEQYED
+1236 SSRLDTTLYDQYED
-1250 MRRYFRETAMSL
+1250 MRKYFRETALSL
-1262 SEEARAE
+1262 SEEAQTE
-1269 LDNLYGGYEDF
+1269 LENLYGGYEAF
-1280 RKQNF
+1280 RKRNF

-1297 DSLWGK
+1297 DSLWEK

-1351 ALQVYEEYFRL
+1351 ALQVYEGYFRL

-1375 MERLRAKYENRMERM
+1375 LEQLRAKYENRLEHM
-1390 RQAYKARE
+1390 RRSYKARE
-1398 ANLLRDQR
+1398 ANLLQDQR

-1420 TAQMERMKDQRQ
+1420 AAQMERMKEQRQ

-1450 IIRDTLELGRWINHP
+1450 IIRDALELGRWINHP

-1474 LRKAVAGFVNSID
+1474 LRQAVAGFVNAID
-1487 FSSDRLNQYGEPTM
+1487 FSSERLNRYGEPTM
-1501 RTQAFKNLQKQLT
+1501 RTQAFKNLQTQLT

-1536 PDLLPNLT
+1536 PDLLPNLA

-1565 LAHIV
+1565 LAHTV

-1581 HLISDGIEAR
+1581 RLISDGIEAR

-1596 GGIRMDLS
+1596 GGIGTDLS
-1604 RMKDAKEYTG
+1604 QMKDAKEYTG
-1614 KVGWAQDVLNWGML
+1614 VAGMAKRLMNWDML

-1636 LGQTAYEKLY
+1636 LGKTAYEKLY
-1646 KPLRKGFDKKIA
+1646 KPLRKAFDKKIA
-1658 HTKEAVDYM
+1658 HTKEAIDYM

-1691 SNGTLKLTTAQ
+1691 SKGTLKLTTAQ

-1717 HIFGGGIRPSDTV
+1717 HILGGGIRPSDTV
-1730 KKTAK
+1730 K
-1735 GKEID
+1735 GNQVD
-1740 RSFHPVQ
+1740 RSFRPVQ
-1747 LKPAELERIIH
+1747 LKPAELERIID

-1803 VSDQNYITTLQVDP
+1803 VSDRNYITTLQGDP
-1817 NHQDATLKNMG
+1817 NHQDATLKNLG
-1828 MTKSTVKGANNA
+1828 MTKSTVKGANNP
-1840 IMVDDIFDV
+1840 IMVEDIFDV

-1885 GGSTREAMIRA
+1885 GGSTREAMVRA
-1896 LGADSMK
+1896 LGTDSMK

-1910 DINGMSHKEDS
+1910 DINGMSRQEPP
-1921 TEYDKLLSNMK
+1921 TLGDKLLSNMK

-1939 FRVVIQQP
+1939 IRVVIQQP
-1947 TAYLRAMAMIDPQYL
+1947 TAYLRAAAMIDPKYL
-1962 AKGLTMKSNIEQMNQ
+1962 TKGLTMKSDTEQMNQ
-1977 YAPIAVWKDL
+1977 YAPIAAWKDL
-1987 GFFEINTAG
+1987 GFFEMDTARG
-1996 SMRDILMGKKGLR
+1996 MRDILMGKEGLR
-2009 DIAMKPAGWAD
+2009 DKAMKPAGWAD

-2029 AVIAETTATRQDLK
+2029 AVVAETTDTQPDLK
-2043 PGTQAFYEACGE
+2043 PGTEAFYEACGD
-2055 RFSDI
+2055 RFSEI
-2060 VDRTQV
+2060 IDRTQV
-2066 VDSVLHRSQLMR
+2066 VDSVLHRSQIMR
-2078 SKNFGAK
+2078 SKNYINK
-2085 TATPFMSE
+2085 TVTSFMSE
-2093 PTKSYNLLRSAI
+2093 PTKSYNLLRSAL

-2116 GRRLAR
+2116 GKRLAR
-2122 AVLAYTASQIA
+2122 AVAAYTASNIA
-2133 AALAAALPDAF
+2133 TALAAALVDAF
-2144 RDDDPDKQW
+2144 RDDDPDKKW
-2153 WDKYLSAAG
+2153 WEKYLSAAG
-2162 ENTLDNLNPLN
+2162 ENALDNLNPLN
-2173 MIPYVKDVISILSGY
+2173 MIPYLKDAVSVFSGY

-2197 VVDIINAGRQWEKF
+2197 VVDIINAGKQWKKF

-2246 EALIKGGTQALGDMG
+2246 EALVKGSTQALGEAG
-2261 FSTEHLEY
+2261 APTERLEY

-2301 AADIQAELNKNGVD
+2301 ASDIQSELEKNGVD

-2323 RKRLKEEEPRIAEGG
+2323 RKRLKEEEPRVAEGG

-2347 GYRDMVMDLKAD
+2347 GYRDLVMDMKAD
-2359 GYLQDWVVGA
+2359 GYVQDWVVGA
-2369 VNGWITQVATAG
+2369 INGWITQVATAG
-2381 NAKLDGDTS
+2381 KAKLDGDTS
-2390 KYNETIKALQ
+2390 KYNETVKALQ

-2410 KVVDDWLAQNKQGQ
+2410 EAVDGWLVENKQSQ
-2424 VETEKDE
+2424 AETEKDE
-2431 KEDESQEESVYET
+2431 KEDESQEESVYEA
-2444 SDAIEAVEAGNL
+2444 SDAIEAVESGNM

-2464 DLESYLKEDQTLK
+2464 DLESYLKEGQTLK

-2501 GDKAGMAKIRQTL
+2501 GDKAGMAEIRRTL

>member
-1 MPFVPYTDE
+1 MPSFKEYLE
-10 EIKVLKAN
+10 NRKN
-18 EGPRFVPYSDEE
+18 SDTVDTAPISGSFQSY
-30 LYNLKTEQFAKA
+30 LIQRKA
-42 QEWNDSVNSLYKK
+42 QEWNDSVNSIYKK
-55 VQGDFNQRTSGMGP
+55 MQGDFNQRSSGMGP
-69 LPSVSQ
+69 LPSVGQ
-75 YESAISKDINNLL
+75 YKSAISKDINNLL

-94 EEYANQIQDQKK
+94 EEYANQIQDQKE

-116 AKRFLDSFSR
+116 AKSSLDSFSR
-126 ELQTGNPDVWN
+126 EFQTGNPDVWN
-137 GALTSALNK
+137 GSLTNALNE
-146 PSENNQI
+146 PSENHQI
-153 SEGNESLLSAEQLR
+153 PEGNESLLSAEQLR

-239 GLSQDLQQRVNAYL
+239 GLSHDLQKKLYDYMDQY
-253 EKTAARKKFDELAR
+253 AARTW
-267 DGVVLNDD
+267 LN
-275 EYLIRNGKR
+275 EMPGGGKEFENTNATFLLKNGKR
-284 YTVKELQQMSDSL
+284 YTVKEIQALANEMSTNSFRNLRDELDSQ
-297 TDDDARLIVSELNS
+297 
-311 NGVDGQALLDYL
+311 GVDGSDLIKYL
-323 KLKQGQDFIQEER
+323 QQKQGQEYVRQEQADDQKIVDE
-336 KDAEQ
+336 
-341 YAKDHPIASSVQSV
+341 HPVIGGLVGSLASVLH
-355 FQTPLKLL
+355 TPFKVAGLIDT
-363 GAVDAGMTAA
+363 GATAL
-373 SNAIT
+373 SNAIK
-378 GQEAP
+378 GEEAP
-383 IDYSKPVYSA
+383 IDYSKSA
-393 ARDQSTIR
+393 YDSARYQANVR
-401 GTVSSEIGNS
+401 GSVSENIDSN
-411 VGQFLYQTG
+411 VGKFLYQTG

-438 QVAVTAILGGSA
+438 QAAVTAILGGSA

-461 GGTAAQ
+461 GGTASQ
-467 AFWGGLAAGAA
+467 AFWSGLAAGAA

-523 NIISDQVIMGDKSN
+523 NIISDQIIMGDKSN

-597 KNIISNG
+597 KNTLHNG
-604 NVRDAIRLG
+604 NIRDAIRLG
-613 LESEVDSPAYKAAT
+613 FESDVDSPAYKTAV

-657 EWNKAVENPVQ
+657 KWNKAAVDSVQ
-668 QVSGYATD
+668 QVSNSAPD
-676 VSQETDI
+676 VSQKTNI
-683 GAQVQEVRRSAAQ
+683 GTQVQELRRSAAQ
-696 EVQNQH
+696 EVQNQRAD
-702 VSESASLASP
+702 ESTSLISP
-712 DNNTM
+712 DNNTV

-728 ATVSIGNEI
+728 ATVSIGYET
-737 GRTVVNG
+737 RQTTVNG

-768 SFSNSEMEGLYA
+768 SFSNAGMEGLYA

-802 LSTYESAFDIIHEQ
+802 LSTYESAFDSIHEQ
-816 AMQGADMD
+816 AMQGADVD
-824 TAVEAAGVYGQM
+824 SAVEAAGVYGQM

-874 KENVHVRQYQG
+874 KESVDVRQYQG

-1055 ETRVPENL
+1055 EARVPENL

-1075 AMSGSKE
+1075 AMSGSE
-1082 MGRRL
+1082 RMYQRL
-1087 EGLFEPGVLEKLA
+1087 EGLFEPGALEKLA

-1112 DGRHSETGENRTYLE
+1112 DGRSSETGENRYYLE
-1127 GSESPGLRYYLDDV
+1127 GSESPSLRYYLDDV

-1154 RLKDQLETLRQE
+1154 RLKNQIETLRQE
-1166 FKLTKGH
+1166 FKLTAGH
-1173 KIKPA
+1173 KVKAA
-1178 AVDRLAE
+1178 AVEILAE
-1185 KILKNT
+1185 KILKDT
-1191 RSSYNKETLV
+1191 GSGYNKETLV
-1201 KNLQTIFDYIANDPE
+1201 KNLQTLFDYIANDPE

-1236 SSRLDTTLYEQYED
+1236 SSLLDTTLYDQYED
-1250 MRRYFRETAMSL
+1250 MRKYFRETALSL
-1262 SEEARAE
+1262 SEEAQTE
-1269 LDNLYGGYEDF
+1269 LENLYGGYEAF
-1280 RKQNF
+1280 RKRNF
-1285 GGMKLTKDGQSL
+1285 GGMKLTKDGRPL
-1297 DSLWGK
+1297 DSLWGE
-1303 ISERWPELFPA
+1303 ISKKWPELFPA

-1375 MERLRAKYENRMERM
+1375 LEQLRAKYENRLDRM
-1390 RQAYKARE
+1390 RRSYKARE
-1398 ANLLRDQR
+1398 ANLLQDQR

-1420 TAQMERMKDQRQ
+1420 AAQMERMKEQRQ

-1450 IIRDTLELGRWINHP
+1450 IIRDALELGRWINHP

-1474 LRKAVAGFVNSID
+1474 LRQAVAGFVNAID
-1487 FSSDRLNQYGEPTM
+1487 FSSERLNRYGEPTM
-1501 RTQAFKNLQKQLT
+1501 RTQAFKNLQTQLT

-1536 PDLLPNLT
+1536 PDLLPNLA

-1565 LAHIV
+1565 LAHTV

-1581 HLISDGIEAR
+1581 RLISDGIEAR

-1596 GGIRMDLS
+1596 GGIGTDLS
-1604 RMKDAKEYTG
+1604 QMKDAKEYIDS
-1614 KVGWAQDVLNWGML
+1614 VGWAKGVLNWDML

-1636 LGQTAYEKLY
+1636 LGKTAYEKLY
-1646 KPLRKGFDKKIA
+1646 KPLRKAFDKKIA
-1658 HTKEAVDYM
+1658 HTKEAIDYM

-1691 SNGTLKLTTAQ
+1691 SKGTLKLTTAQ

-1717 HIFGGGIRPSDTV
+1717 HIFGGGIKPSDTV

-1747 LKPAELERIIH
+1747 LKPAELERIID

-1803 VSDQNYITTLQVDP
+1803 VSDKNYITTLQGDP
-1817 NHQDATLKNMG
+1817 NHKDATLKNLG
-1828 MTKSTVKGANNA
+1828 MTKSTVKGANNP
-1840 IMVDDIFDV
+1840 IMVEDIFDV

-1873 LNYKITGSKGIT
+1873 LNYKIIGSKGIT
-1885 GGSTREAMIRA
+1885 GGSTREAMVRA
-1896 LGADSMK
+1896 LGTDSMK

-1910 DINGMSHKEDS
+1910 DINGMSRKEPP
-1921 TEYDKLLSNMK
+1921 TFGDKLLSNMK

-1939 FRVVIQQP
+1939 LSVVIQQP
-1947 TAYLRAMAMIDPQYL
+1947 TAYLRAMAMIDPKYL
-1962 AKGLTMKSNIEQMNQ
+1962 AKGLTMKSDTEQMNQ

-1987 GFFEINTAG
+1987 GFFEINTAR

-2009 DIAMKPAGWAD
+2009 DLAMKPAGWAD

-2029 AVIAETTATRQDLK
+2029 AVVAETTDTQPDLK
-2043 PGTQAFYEACGE
+2043 PGTEAFYEACGD
-2055 RFSDI
+2055 RFSEI
-2060 VDRTQV
+2060 IDRTQV
-2066 VDSVLHRSQLMR
+2066 VDSVLHRSQIMR
-2078 SKNFGAK
+2078 SKNYINK
-2085 TATPFMSE
+2085 TVTSFMSE
-2093 PTKSYNLLRSAI
+2093 PTKSYNLLRSAL

-2116 GRRLAR
+2116 GNRLAR
-2122 AVLAYTASQIA
+2122 AVLAYIASQIA
-2133 AALAAALPDAF
+2133 AAMAKALPDML

-2153 WDKYLSAAG
+2153 WEKYLSAAG

-2173 MIPYVKDVISILSGY
+2173 MIPYVRDVKSLVEGY
-2188 QLSRQEMAG
+2188 QLSRQEMSGFA
-2197 VVDIINAGRQWEKF
+2197 DIVSMCRQWEKF
-2211 FKGESKYSLFW
+2211 SKGESKYSLFW

-2228 ASISKLTGVPVS
+2228 ASISKLTGVSVS

-2246 EALIKGGTQALGDMG
+2246 EALVKGGTQAIGDVG
-2261 FSTEHLEY
+2261 VHTERLEY

-2301 AADIQAELNKNGVD
+2301 ASDIQSELEKNGVD

-2323 RKRLKEEEPRIAEGG
+2323 RKRLKEEEPRVAEGG

-2347 GYRDMVMDLKAD
+2347 GYRDLVMDMKAD
-2359 GYLQDWVVGA
+2359 GYVQDWVVGA
-2369 VNGWITQVATAG
+2369 INSWINQ
-2381 NAKLDGDTS
+2381 AKKD
-2390 KYNETIKALQ
+2390 
-2400 SSGISESEIS
+2400 
-2410 KVVDDWLAQNKQGQ
+2410 QNKSDNQ
-2424 VETEKDE
+2424 EAEDKKEKDE
-2431 KEDESQEESVYET
+2431 TQEESVYEA
-2444 SDAIEAVEAGNL
+2444 SDAIEAVESGNM

-2464 DLESYLKEDQTLK
+2464 DLESYLKEGQTLK

-2501 GDKAGMAKIRQTL
+2501 GDKAGMAEIRRTL

>member
-1 MPFVPYTDE
+1 MPFIPYTNE
-10 EIKVLKAN
+10 EIKKNVH
-18 EGPRFVPYSDEE
+18 GFTPFSDEE
-30 LYNLKTEQFAKA
+30 LTAIRTEKEQLA
-42 QEWNDSVNSLYKK
+42 QNWMDEVNSLYQKMQNGYSK
-55 VQGDFNQRTSGMGP
+55 GQDRFQTLNDYRQYTNTLSGD
-69 LPSVSQ
+69 VD
-75 YESAISKDINNLL
+75 KLL
-88 NNYSYA
+88 KNYSYA
-94 EEYANQIQDQKK
+94 EQYVNRIEDQNQKNEYLKGVQKIK
-106 RQSYLNSIQK
+106 
-116 AKRFLDSFSR
+116 
-126 ELQTGNPDVWN
+126 
-137 GALTSALNK
+137 
-146 PSENNQI
+146 
-153 SEGNESLLSAEQLR
+153 EQLDLISNQLQDKEQ
-167 AKIAEIESKRDE
+167 AKLIEEYYADQER
-179 QLKKQEEKLKNSGLS
+179 KKEFEKKSGLDKTLQAL
-194 GWMVNLFSSDEAKR
+194 GDNLT
-208 NMADESDDSLKDEL
+208 L
-222 TKYKQQLYYA
+222 
-232 ENEEKLN
+232 
-239 GLSQDLQQRVNAYL
+239 GLSQWSKGLVKAVDEFLPDEMIMGGDNPITKGIDWMQETADKGDEEIQKRNAAMSEGWQL
-253 EKTAARKKFDELAR
+253 FGKFAQGIGSALPGAAMALMSGGASVP
-267 DGVVLNDD
+267 GQVATL
-275 EYLIRNGKR
+275 GAPA
-284 YTVKELQQMSDSL
+284 TTSQM
-297 TDDDARLIVSELNS
+297 VSGGLS
-311 NGVDGQALLDYL
+311 NL
-323 KLKQGQDFIQEER
+323 
-336 KDAEQ
+336 
-341 YAKDHPIASSVQSV
+341 AKDPNFWMSAIPTFGGTYSDAMED
-355 FQTPLKLL
+355 
-363 GAVDAGMTAA
+363 GAT
-373 SNAIT
+373 
-378 GQEAP
+378 EAE
-383 IDYSKPVYSA
+383 A
-393 ARDQSTIR
+393 
-401 GTVSSEIGNS
+401 
-411 VGQFLYQTG
+411 
-420 MSMGD
+420 
-425 FLTLMPLAAVPGG
+425 
-438 QVAVTAILGGSA
+438 AVTAILNGFAGSLIEVGGGIQQIPQGQKNIRAWLKSA
-450 ATDTAMDVSSR
+450 VEEGGEEVVQSTVENFLKKQMYNRDIPIFSTTDDNAIINPKR
-461 GGTAAQ
+461 AAEEF
-467 AFWGGLAAGAA
+467 ALGAAVGGL
-478 EAAFEKFSLEA
+478 F
-489 VLKAGKVTGI
+489 
-499 KSFIKELLKGAGVE
+499 
-513 GSEEV
+513 
-518 ATEIA
+518 
-523 NIISDQVIMGDKSN
+523 
-537 YSLAVKQYMDS
+537 
-548 GLSKP
+548 
-553 EAEKQATLDMVKQ
+553 
-566 VGLAF
+566 
-571 AGGALSGGVIHGVQ
+571 GGANMGVDAL
-585 GGINWAGNYAEG
+585 INTASKQFDSYSIG
-597 KNIISNG
+597 KNIIDSG
-604 NVRDAIRLG
+604 KIQDAIRLG
-613 LESEVDSPAYKAAT
+613 LESDTDSPAYKAAT

-657 EWNKAVENPVQ
+657 KWNKAAVDPVQ
-668 QVSGYATD
+668 QVSNNAPD
-676 VSQETDI
+676 VSQKTNI
-683 GAQVQEVRRSAAQ
+683 GTQVQELRRSAAQ
-696 EVQNQH
+696 EVQNQRAE
-702 VSESASLASP
+702 ESTSLISP
-712 DNNTM
+712 DNNTV

-728 ATVSIGNEI
+728 ATVSIGYET
-737 GRTVVNG
+737 RQTTVNG

-768 SFSNSEMEGLYA
+768 SFSNAEMEGLYA

-802 LSTYESAFDIIHEQ
+802 LSTYESAFDSIHEQ
-816 AMQGADMD
+816 AMQGADVD
-824 TAVEAAGVYGQM
+824 SAVEAAGVYGQM

-874 KENVHVRQYQG
+874 KESVDVRQYQG

-951 PKQALTVG
+951 PKQALTIG

-1055 ETRVPENL
+1055 EARVPENL

-1075 AMSGSKE
+1075 AMSGSE
-1082 MGRRL
+1082 RMYQRL
-1087 EGLFEPGVLEKLA
+1087 ERLFEPGVLEKLA
-1100 EQARGVFDANKT
+1100 KQARDVFDANKT
-1112 DGRHSETGENRTYLE
+1112 DSRSSETGENRYYLE
-1127 GSESPGLRYYLDDV
+1127 GSESPSLRYYLDDV

-1154 RLKDQLETLRQE
+1154 RLKNQIETLRQE
-1166 FKLTKGH
+1166 FKLTAGH
-1173 KIKPA
+1173 KVKPA
-1178 AVDRLAE
+1178 AVESLAE
-1185 KILKNT
+1185 KILKDT
-1191 RSSYNKETLV
+1191 GSGYNKETLV
-1201 KNLQTIFDYIANDPE
+1201 KNLQTLFDYIANDPE

-1236 SSRLDTTLYEQYED
+1236 SSRLDTTLYDQYED
-1250 MRRYFRETAMSL
+1250 MRKYFRETALSL
-1262 SEEARAE
+1262 SEEAQTE
-1269 LDNLYGGYEDF
+1269 LENLYGGYEAF
-1280 RKQNF
+1280 RKRNF

-1297 DSLWGK
+1297 DSLWEK

-1351 ALQVYEEYFRL
+1351 ALQVYEGYFRL

-1375 MERLRAKYENRMERM
+1375 LEQLRAKYENRLEHM
-1390 RQAYKARE
+1390 RRSYKARE
-1398 ANLLRDQR
+1398 ANLLQDQR

-1420 TAQMERMKDQRQ
+1420 AAQMERMKEQRQ

-1450 IIRDTLELGRWINHP
+1450 IIRDALELGRWINHP

-1474 LRKAVAGFVNSID
+1474 LRQAVAGFVNAID
-1487 FSSDRLNQYGEPTM
+1487 FSSERLNRYGEPTM
-1501 RTQAFKNLQKQLT
+1501 RTQAFKNLQTQLT

-1536 PDLLPNLT
+1536 PDLLPNLA

-1565 LAHIV
+1565 LAHTV

-1581 HLISDGIEAR
+1581 RLISDGIEAR

-1596 GGIRMDLS
+1596 GGIGTDLS
-1604 RMKDAKEYTG
+1604 QMKDAKEYTG
-1614 KVGWAQDVLNWGML
+1614 VAGMAKRLMNWDML

-1636 LGQTAYEKLY
+1636 LGKTAYEKLY
-1646 KPLRKGFDKKIA
+1646 KPLRKAFDKKIA
-1658 HTKEAVDYM
+1658 HTKEAIDYM

-1691 SNGTLKLTTAQ
+1691 SKGTLKLTTAQ

-1717 HIFGGGIRPSDTV
+1717 HILGGGIRPSDTV
-1730 KKTAK
+1730 K
-1735 GKEID
+1735 GNQVD
-1740 RSFHPVQ
+1740 RSFRPVQ
-1747 LKPAELERIIH
+1747 LKPAELERIID

-1803 VSDQNYITTLQVDP
+1803 VSDRNYITTSQGDP
-1817 NHQDATLKNMG
+1817 NHQDATLKNLG
-1828 MTKSTVKGANNA
+1828 MTKSTVKGANNP
-1840 IMVDDIFDV
+1840 IMVEDIFDV

-1885 GGSTREAMIRA
+1885 GGSTREAMVRA
-1896 LGADSMK
+1896 LGTDSMK

-1910 DINGMSHKEDS
+1910 DINGMSRQEPP
-1921 TEYDKLLSNMK
+1921 TLGDKLLSNMK

-1939 FRVVIQQP
+1939 IRVVIQQP
-1947 TAYLRAMAMIDPQYL
+1947 TAYLRAAAMIDPKYL
-1962 AKGLTMKSNIEQMNQ
+1962 TKGLTMKSDTEQMNQ
-1977 YAPIAVWKDL
+1977 YAPIAAWKDL
-1987 GFFEINTAG
+1987 GFFEMDTARG
-1996 SMRDILMGKKGLR
+1996 MRDILMGKEGLR
-2009 DIAMKPAGWAD
+2009 DKAMKPAGWAD

-2029 AVIAETTATRQDLK
+2029 AVVAEMSDTRPDLK
-2043 PGTQAFYEACGE
+2043 PGTEAFYEACGD
-2055 RFSDI
+2055 RFSEI
-2060 VDRTQV
+2060 IDRTQV
-2066 VDSVLHRSQLMR
+2066 VDSVLHRSQIMR
-2078 SKNFGAK
+2078 SKNYINK
-2085 TATPFMSE
+2085 TVTSFMSE
-2093 PTKSYNLLRSAI
+2093 PTKSYNLLRSAL

-2116 GRRLAR
+2116 GKRLAR
-2122 AVLAYTASQIA
+2122 AVAAYTASNIA
-2133 AALAAALPDAF
+2133 TALAAALVDAF
-2144 RDDDPDKQW
+2144 RDDDPDKKW
-2153 WDKYLSAAG
+2153 WEKYLSATG
-2162 ENTLDNLNPLN
+2162 ENALDNLNPLN
-2173 MIPYVKDVISILSGY
+2173 MIPYLKDAVSVFSGY

-2197 VVDIINAGRQWEKF
+2197 VVDIINAGKQWEKF

-2246 EALIKGGTQALGDMG
+2246 EALVKGSTQALGEAG
-2261 FSTEHLEY
+2261 APTERLEY

-2301 AADIQAELNKNGVD
+2301 ASDIQSELEKNGVD

-2323 RKRLKEEEPRIAEGG
+2323 RKRLKEEEPRVAEGG

-2347 GYRDMVMDLKAD
+2347 GYRDLVMDMKAD
-2359 GYLQDWVVGA
+2359 GYVQDWVVGA
-2369 VNGWITQVATAG
+2369 INSWINQAE
-2381 NAKLDGDTS
+2381 KD
-2390 KYNETIKALQ
+2390 
-2400 SSGISESEIS
+2400 
-2410 KVVDDWLAQNKQGQ
+2410 QNKSDNQ
-2424 VETEKDE
+2424 EAEDKKEKDE
-2431 KEDESQEESVYET
+2431 TQEESVYEA
-2444 SDAIEAVEAGNL
+2444 SDAIEAVESGNM

-2464 DLESYLKEDQTLK
+2464 DLESYLKEGQTLK

-2501 GDKAGMAKIRQTL
+2501 GDKAGMAEIRRTL

>member
-10 EIKVLKAN
+10 EIKTLKAK
-18 EGPRFVPYSDEE
+18 EGPKFVPYSDEE
-30 LYNLKTEQFAKA
+30 LYNLKTEQ
-42 QEWNDSVNSLYKK
+42 SV
-55 VQGDFNQRTSGMGP
+55 
-69 LPSVSQ
+69 
-75 YESAISKDINNLL
+75 KDWMDE
-88 NNYSYA
+88 A
-94 EEYANQIQDQKK
+94 
-106 RQSYLNSIQK
+106 
-116 AKRFLDSFSR
+116 DSFYRKTQNTYNGGQEQFPTFDAYQQYTNKLSNDVGKL
-126 ELQTGNPDVWN
+126 LQGYTDV
-137 GALTSALNK
+137 
-146 PSENNQI
+146 
-153 SEGNESLLSAEQLR
+153 
-167 AKIAEIESKRDE
+167 
-179 QLKKQEEKLKNSGLS
+179 
-194 GWMVNLFSSDEAKR
+194 
-208 NMADESDDSLKDEL
+208 
-222 TKYKQQLYYA
+222 
-232 ENEEKLN
+232 
-239 GLSQDLQQRVNAYL
+239 
-253 EKTAARKKFDELAR
+253 
-267 DGVVLNDD
+267 
-275 EYLIRNGKR
+275 
-284 YTVKELQQMSDSL
+284 
-297 TDDDARLIVSELNS
+297 
-311 NGVDGQALLDYL
+311 
-323 KLKQGQDFIQEER
+323 
-336 KDAEQ
+336 EQ
-341 YAKDHPIASSVQSV
+341 YANRISEENRRNEYLKGVQQIKEQLDLMYNQLQDKEQAKIIEEYYADQERKKEFEKKSGLDKTLQALGDNLTLGVSQISKGIVDAVDWVLPDEMIMGGDNPITKGIDWMQETADKGDDEIQKRNAAMSEGWQLFGKLAQGIGSALPGAAMALMSGGASVPGQV
-355 FQTPLKLL
+355 ATL
-363 GAVDAGMTAA
+363 GAPATTSQMVSGGLSNLAKDPNFWMSAIPTFGGTYSDAMEDGAT
-373 SNAIT
+373 
-378 GQEAP
+378 EAE
-383 IDYSKPVYSA
+383 A
-393 ARDQSTIR
+393 
-401 GTVSSEIGNS
+401 
-411 VGQFLYQTG
+411 
-420 MSMGD
+420 
-425 FLTLMPLAAVPGG
+425 
-438 QVAVTAILGGSA
+438 AVTAILNGFAGSLIEVGGGIQQIPQGQKNIRAWLKSA
-450 ATDTAMDVSSR
+450 VEEGGEEVVQSAVENFLKKQMYNRDIPIFSTTDDNAIINPKR
-461 GGTAAQ
+461 AAEEF
-467 AFWGGLAAGAA
+467 ALGAAVGGL
-478 EAAFEKFSLEA
+478 F
-489 VLKAGKVTGI
+489 
-499 KSFIKELLKGAGVE
+499 
-513 GSEEV
+513 
-518 ATEIA
+518 
-523 NIISDQVIMGDKSN
+523 
-537 YSLAVKQYMDS
+537 
-548 GLSKP
+548 
-553 EAEKQATLDMVKQ
+553 
-566 VGLAF
+566 
-571 AGGALSGGVIHGVQ
+571 GGANMGVDAL
-585 GGINWAGNYAEG
+585 INIASKQFDSYSIG
-597 KNIISNG
+597 KNIIDSG
-604 NVRDAIRLG
+604 KIQDAIRLG
-613 LESEVDSPAYKAAT
+613 LESDTDSLAYKTAV

-648 SDAQAQLTE
+648 SDAQAQFTE
-657 EWNKAVENPVQ
+657 KRNKAAVDSVQ
-668 QVSGYATD
+668 QVSNNAPD
-676 VSQETDI
+676 VSQETNI
-683 GAQVQEVRRSAAQ
+683 GTQVQELRRSAAQ
-696 EVQNQH
+696 EVKNQRAE
-702 VSESASLASP
+702 ESTSLISP
-712 DNNTM
+712 DNNTV

-728 ATVSIGNEI
+728 ATVSIGNET
-737 GRTVVNG
+737 RQTTVNG

-759 GSVVPLEAV
+759 GSIVPLEAV
-768 SFSNSEMEGLYA
+768 SFSNAEMEGLYA

-802 LSTYESAFDIIHEQ
+802 LSTYESAFDSIHEQ
-816 AMQGADMD
+816 AMQGADVD
-824 TAVEAAGVYGQM
+824 SAVEAAGVYGQM

-874 KENVHVRQYQG
+874 KESVDVRQYQG

-951 PKQALTVG
+951 PKQALTAG

-1012 ELFHQFFSENQEKAQ
+1012 ELFHLFFSENQEKAQ

-1055 ETRVPENL
+1055 EARVPENL

-1075 AMSGSKE
+1075 AMSGSE
-1082 MGRRL
+1082 RMYQRL
-1087 EGLFEPGVLEKLA
+1087 EGLFEPGALEKLA

-1112 DGRHSETGENRTYLE
+1112 DGRSSETGENRYYLE
-1127 GSESPGLRYYLDDV
+1127 GSESPSLRYYLDDV

-1154 RLKDQLETLRQE
+1154 RLKNQIETLRQE
-1166 FKLTKGH
+1166 FKLTAGH
-1173 KIKPA
+1173 KVKAA
-1178 AVDRLAE
+1178 AVESLAE
-1185 KILKNT
+1185 KILKDT
-1191 RSSYNKETLV
+1191 GSGYNKETLV
-1201 KNLQTIFDYIANDPE
+1201 KNLQTLFDYIANDPE

-1236 SSRLDTTLYEQYED
+1236 SSRLDTTLYDRYED
-1250 MRRYFRETAMSL
+1250 MRKYFRETALSL
-1262 SEEARAE
+1262 SEEAQTE
-1269 LDNLYGGYEDF
+1269 LENLYGGYEAF
-1280 RKQNF
+1280 RKRNF

-1297 DSLWGK
+1297 DSLWGE
-1303 ISERWPELFPA
+1303 ISEKWPELFPA

-1351 ALQVYEEYFRL
+1351 ALQVYEGYFRL

-1375 MERLRAKYENRMERM
+1375 LEQLRAKYENRLEHM
-1390 RQAYKARE
+1390 RRSYKARE
-1398 ANLLRDQR
+1398 ANLLQDQR

-1420 TAQMERMKDQRQ
+1420 AAQMERMKEQRQ

-1450 IIRDTLELGRWINHP
+1450 IIRDALELGRWINHP

-1474 LRKAVAGFVNSID
+1474 LRQAVAGFVNAID
-1487 FSSDRLNQYGEPTM
+1487 FSSERLNRYGEPTM
-1501 RTQAFKNLQKQLT
+1501 RTQAFKNLQTQLT

-1536 PDLLPNLT
+1536 PDLLPNLA

-1565 LAHIV
+1565 LAHTV

-1581 HLISDGIEAR
+1581 RLISDGIEAR

-1596 GGIRMDLS
+1596 GGIGTDLS
-1604 RMKDAKEYTG
+1604 QMKDAKEYTG
-1614 KVGWAQDVLNWGML
+1614 VAGMAKRLMNWDML

-1636 LGQTAYEKLY
+1636 LGKTAYEKLY
-1646 KPLRKGFDKKIA
+1646 KPLRKAFDKKIA
-1658 HTKEAVDYM
+1658 HTNEAIDYM

-1691 SNGTLKLTTAQ
+1691 SKGTLKLTTAQ

-1717 HIFGGGIRPSDTV
+1717 HILGGGIRPSDTV
-1730 KKTAK
+1730 K
-1735 GKEID
+1735 GNQVD
-1740 RSFHPVQ
+1740 RSFRPVQ
-1747 LKPAELERIIH
+1747 LKPAELERIID

-1803 VSDQNYITTLQVDP
+1803 VSDRNYITTLQGDP
-1817 NHQDATLKNMG
+1817 NHQDATLKNLG
-1828 MTKSTVKGANNA
+1828 MTKSTVKGANNP
-1840 IMVDDIFDV
+1840 IMVEDIFDV

-1885 GGSTREAMIRA
+1885 GGSTREAMVRA
-1896 LGADSMK
+1896 LGTDSMK

-1910 DINGMSHKEDS
+1910 DINGMSRQEPP
-1921 TEYDKLLSNMK
+1921 TLGDKLLSNMK

-1939 FRVVIQQP
+1939 IRVVIQQP
-1947 TAYLRAMAMIDPQYL
+1947 TAYLRAAAMIDPKYL
-1962 AKGLTMKSNIEQMNQ
+1962 TKGLAMKSDTEQMNQ
-1977 YAPIAVWKDL
+1977 YAPIAAWKDL
-1987 GFFEINTAG
+1987 GFFEMDTARG
-1996 SMRDILMGKKGLR
+1996 MRDILMGKEGLR
-2009 DIAMKPAGWAD
+2009 DKAMKPAGWAD

-2029 AVIAETTATRQDLK
+2029 AVVAEMSDTRPDLK
-2043 PGTQAFYEACGE
+2043 PGTEAFYEACGD
-2055 RFSDI
+2055 RFSEI
-2060 VDRTQV
+2060 IDRTQV
-2066 VDSVLHRSQLMR
+2066 VDSVLHRSQIMR
-2078 SKNFGAK
+2078 SKNYINK
-2085 TATPFMSE
+2085 TVTSFMSE
-2093 PTKSYNLLRSAI
+2093 PTKSYNLLRSAL

-2116 GRRLAR
+2116 GKRLAR
-2122 AVLAYTASQIA
+2122 AVAAYTASNIA
-2133 AALAAALPDAF
+2133 TALAAALVDAF
-2144 RDDDPDKQW
+2144 RDDDPDKKW
-2153 WDKYLSAAG
+2153 WEKYLSAAG
-2162 ENTLDNLNPLN
+2162 ENALDNLNPLN
-2173 MIPYVKDVISILSGY
+2173 MIPYLKDAVSVFSGY

-2197 VVDIINAGRQWEKF
+2197 VVDIINAGKQWEKF

-2246 EALIKGGTQALGDMG
+2246 EALVKGSTQALGEAG
-2261 FSTEHLEY
+2261 APTERLEY

-2301 AADIQAELNKNGVD
+2301 ASDIQSELKKNGVD

-2323 RKRLKEEEPRIAEGG
+2323 RKRLKEDEPRVAEGG

-2347 GYRDMVMDLKAD
+2347 GYRDLVMDMKAD
-2359 GYLQDWVVGA
+2359 GYVQDWVVGA
-2369 VNGWITQVATAG
+2369 INSWINQAE
-2381 NAKLDGDTS
+2381 KD
-2390 KYNETIKALQ
+2390 
-2400 SSGISESEIS
+2400 
-2410 KVVDDWLAQNKQGQ
+2410 QNKSDNQ
-2424 VETEKDE
+2424 EAEDKKEKDE
-2431 KEDESQEESVYET
+2431 TQEESVYEA
-2444 SDAIEAVEAGNL
+2444 SDAIEAVESGNM

-2464 DLESYLKEDQTLK
+2464 DLESYLKEGQTLK

-2501 GDKAGMAKIRQTL
+2501 GDKAGMAEIRRTL